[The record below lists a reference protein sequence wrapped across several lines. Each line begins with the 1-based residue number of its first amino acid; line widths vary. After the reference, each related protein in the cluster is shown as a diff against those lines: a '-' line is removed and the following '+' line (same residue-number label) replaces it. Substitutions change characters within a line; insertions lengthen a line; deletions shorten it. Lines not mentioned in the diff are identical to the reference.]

1 MQQFFTNLKS
11 FMEIFYFAII
21 CILFIFAVI
30 DLNVGVSNDAVN
42 FLNSAVGAKA
52 ASLKTIL
59 IVAAIGIF
67 IGASTSNGMMD
78 IARHG
83 MFQPEHFYF
92 RQLMCVFLAVTVT
105 DVVLLDI
112 FNSLGMPT
120 STTVSM
126 VFELLGAS
134 FAISL
139 IKMNS
144 GENLPDVESMGDLL
158 NTSKALE
165 VIAGIFLS
173 VAIAFFFGII
183 VQWIARL
190 IFTYNYKKGLTKK
203 IGIFG
208 GVAVTSIIYFML
220 FKGMKGA
227 SFMTPE
233 IKAFLNENTL
243 MLLGIVFVVSTFLMQ
258 ILHALKVNVFKVII
272 MVGTFALAMAFAGND
287 LVNFIGVTMAALDSF
302 LHFYH
307 EAVPAGI
314 SPDEYMMGFLND
326 SATTSVWFLIGAGAI
341 MVFALCTSKK
351 AHEVLKTSIN
361 LSRQDEGDEM
371 FGSSSMARK
380 LVRAGM
386 GFVNGINNIT
396 PKNIKQWVS
405 NRFNQNEVTIDEGAA
420 FDLVRA
426 SVNLVL
432 AGLLI
437 ALGTSLKLPLSTT
450 YVTFMVG
457 MGTSLADRAWG
468 RETAVF
474 RITGVISVIGGWFLT
489 AGAAFIL
496 AGIVASIMYFG
507 GSVAMVIMAC
517 ISGFI
522 LVRSHLSYNKKSAK
536 DAERDIKMDIVLT
549 SENKDEVWE
558 NLKSHTAETLCHT
571 LDYAADT
578 YEGVITAFANEDV
591 RKLRSALGKIVEE
604 KAWLKQMRR
613 KETLGFR
620 RIDKGLA
627 FEKNT
632 WYYLSSNNAQQILN
646 TLTRITNPMKEH
658 TDNNF
663 RPLSPE
669 YLMEFAPYQKR
680 LIEVFRGISRI
691 ISTGDY
697 TDAEKLS
704 SEGKW
709 LKKEISNLRRLQT
722 HRLQEDAENIKV
734 AFVYLNLIQESHEL
748 LSEVRNV
755 LRGCEKYFIDQKGLS
770 AEEANL

>member
-1 MQQFFTNLKS
+1 
-11 FMEIFYFAII
+11 MEYIYLGII
-21 CILFIFAVI
+21 CFLFILAVI

-92 RQLMCVFLAVTVT
+92 RQVMCIFLAVTVT

-139 IKMNS
+139 IKLNS
-144 GENLPDVESMGDLL
+144 GENMEGVESLADLL
-158 NTSKALE
+158 NTGKALE

-183 VQWIARL
+183 VQWISRL

-227 SFMTPE
+227 SFMTPD

-243 MLLGIVFVVSTFLMQ
+243 LLLGIIFVVSTVLMQ
-258 ILHALKVNVFKVII
+258 FLHAIKVNVFKVII
-272 MVGTFALAMAFAGND
+272 MIGTFALAMAFAGND
-287 LVNFIGVTMAALDSF
+287 LVNFIGVTMAALDSV
-302 LHFYH
+302 LHFFK
-307 EAVPAGI
+307 EGLAAGFT
-314 SPDEYMMGFLND
+314 PDTYKVGFLND
-326 SATTSVWFLIGAGAI
+326 PATTSIWFLIGAGAI

-380 LVRAGM
+380 LVRMGM
-386 GFVNGINNIT
+386 GFINGLNSIT
-396 PKNIKQWVS
+396 PSNIKKWVN
-405 NRFNQNEVTIDEGAA
+405 NRFSQEDVALESGAA

-457 MGTSLADRAWG
+457 MGSSLADRAWG

-496 AGIVASIMYFG
+496 AGLVATINYVTGPIGMLVM
-507 GSVAMVIMAC
+507 VALAIFLL
-517 ISGFI
+517 I
-522 LVRSHLSYNKKSAK
+522 RSHISYKNKATK
-536 DAERDIKMDIVLT
+536 EVRDVNMDIILT
-549 SENKDEVWE
+549 SENPDEVWTS
-558 NLKSHTAETLCHT
+558 LKAHTAETLCHT
-571 LDYAADT
+571 LNYAADT
-578 YEGVITAFANEDV
+578 YEGVIGAFANEDV
-591 RKLRSALGKIVEE
+591 RKLRSSLGKIVEE

-663 RPLSPE
+663 RPLSPQYYE
-669 YLMEFAPYQKR
+669 EFAPYQKR
-680 LIEVFRGISRI
+680 LVEVFRGISRV

-697 TDAEKLS
+697 TDAEKFS
-704 SEGKW
+704 AEGKW

-755 LRGCEKYFIDQKGLS
+755 LRGCEKYFIDQKELS
-770 AEEANL
+770 VEEANL

>member
-1 MQQFFTNLKS
+1 
-11 FMEIFYFAII
+11 MEYFYLGII
-21 CILFIFAVI
+21 CFLFILAVI

-139 IKMNS
+139 IKINS
-144 GENLPDVESMGDLL
+144 GENLEGVENMADLL
-158 NTSKALE
+158 NTGKALE

-173 VAIAFFFGII
+173 VAIAFFFGVI
-183 VQWIARL
+183 VQWISRL

-203 IGIFG
+203 IGVFG

-227 SFMTPE
+227 SFMTPDV
-233 IKAFLNENTL
+233 KAFLNENTL
-243 MLLGIVFVVSTFLMQ
+243 PILGAIFVVSTVLMQ
-258 ILHALKVNVFKVII
+258 FLHAIKVNVFKVII
-272 MVGTFALAMAFAGND
+272 MIGTFALAMAFAGND
-287 LVNFIGVTMAALDSF
+287 LVNFIGVTMAALDSV
-302 LHFYH
+302 LHFFR

-314 SPDEYMMGFLND
+314 SPDEYMMGFLNEP
-326 SATTSVWFLIGAGAI
+326 ATTSIWFLIGAGAI

-371 FGSSSMARK
+371 FGSSSLARK
-380 LVRAGM
+380 MVRMGM
-386 GFVNGINNIT
+386 GFVNNLNNIT
-396 PKNIKQWVS
+396 PANVKNWVS
-405 NRFNQNEVTIDEGAA
+405 GRFNQEEVALDEGAA

-457 MGTSLADRAWG
+457 MGSSLADRAWG

-496 AGIVASIMYFG
+496 AGLVATVNYLAGPVGMFIM
-507 GSVAMVIMAC
+507 VALAIFLL
-517 ISGFI
+517 I
-522 LVRSHLSYNKKSAK
+522 RSHISYKNKATK
-536 DAERDIKMDIVLT
+536 EVRDEKMDIILT
-549 SENKDEVWE
+549 SEDPARVWS
-558 NLKSHTAETLCHT
+558 NLKAHTADTLCHT

-604 KAWLKQMRR
+604 KAWLKKMRR
-613 KETLGFR
+613 QETLGFR

-632 WYYLSSNNAQQILN
+632 WYYLCSNNGQQILN

-663 RPLSPE
+663 RPLSPQYYE
-669 YLMEFAPYQKR
+669 EFAPYQKR
-680 LIEVFRGISRI
+680 LVEVFRGISRV

-704 SEGKW
+704 AEGKW
-709 LKKEISNLRRLQT
+709 LKKEISNLRRVQT

-755 LRGCEKYFIDQKGLS
+755 LRGCEKYFLDQQ
-770 AEEANL
+770 

>member
-1 MQQFFTNLKS
+1 
-11 FMEIFYFAII
+11 MEIFYFAII
-21 CILFIFAVI
+21 CILFVFAVI

-67 IGASTSNGMMD
+67 IGASTSSGMMD

-139 IKMNS
+139 IKINS
-144 GENLPDVESMGDLL
+144 GEALEGVSTMADLL
-158 NTSKALE
+158 NTGKALE

-173 VAIAFFFGII
+173 VAIAFFFGVI
-183 VQWIARL
+183 VQWLARL
-190 IFTYNYKKGLTKK
+190 IFTYNYKKGLTSK

-208 GVAVTSIIYFML
+208 GVAVTSILYFML
-220 FKGMKGA
+220 FKGMKNA
-227 SFMTPE
+227 AFMTPDV
-233 IKAFLNENTL
+233 KAYLNENTL
-243 MLLGIVFVVSTFLMQ
+243 MLLGIIFVVSTLLMQ
-258 ILHALKVNVFKVII
+258 LLHALKVNIFKVII
-272 MVGTFALAMAFAGND
+272 MIGTFALAMAFAGND
-287 LVNFIGVTMAALDSF
+287 LVNFIGVTMAALDSV
-302 LHFYH
+302 LHFAR

-314 SPDEYMMGFLND
+314 SADDYMMGFLNEP
-326 SATTSVWFLIGAGAI
+326 AATSVWFLIGAGAI

-361 LSRQDEGDEM
+361 LSRQDDGDEM
-371 FGSSSMARK
+371 FGSSPVARK

-386 GFVNGINNIT
+386 GFITSINKIS
-396 PKNIKQWVS
+396 PKSVKLWVAK
-405 NRFNQNEVTIDEGAA
+405 RFNQEEVSLDEGAA

-457 MGTSLADRAWG
+457 MGSSLADHAWG
-468 RETAVF
+468 RESAVF

-507 GSVAMVIMAC
+507 GPVAMVVMAGLALFLL
-517 ISGFI
+517 I
-522 LVRSHLSYNKKSAK
+522 RSHISYKNKKSE
-536 DAERDIKMDIVLT
+536 DVRDEKMAVVLN
-549 SENKDEVWE
+549 SEDPQEVWAA
-558 NLKSHTAETLCHT
+558 LSSHSADTLCHS

-578 YEGVITAFANEDV
+578 YDYVINAFAKEDV
-591 RKLRSALGKIVEE
+591 RKLRTALARIVEE
-604 KAWLKQMRR
+604 KAWLKKQRR
-613 KETLGFR
+613 QETLGFR

-627 FEKNT
+627 IEKNT

-663 RPLSPE
+663 RPLPVQ
-669 YLMEFAPYQKR
+669 YLEEFAPYRTR
-680 LIEVFRGISRI
+680 LIEVFRSISEI
-691 ISTGDY
+691 IRTGDFSE
-697 TDAEKLS
+697 AERVS
-704 SEGKW
+704 AEGKW
-709 LKKEISNLRRLQT
+709 LKKEISNLRRVQT
-722 HRLQEDAENIKV
+722 HRLQQEDADKIKV

-755 LRGCEKYFIDQKGLS
+755 LRGCEKYFIDQVD
-770 AEEANL
+770 EEGGEAKL

>member
-1 MQQFFTNLKS
+1 
-11 FMEIFYFAII
+11 MEYFYVGII
-21 CILFIFAVI
+21 CFLFILAII

-52 ASLKTIL
+52 ASLKVIL

-134 FAISL
+134 FALAI
-139 IKMNS
+139 IKVSS
-144 GENLPDVESMGDLL
+144 GENLPGVESVGDLL

-243 MLLGIVFVVSTFLMQ
+243 MLLGIIFVVSTVLMQ
-258 ILHALKVNVFKVII
+258 LLHALKVNIFKVII
-272 MVGTFALAMAFAGND
+272 MIGTFALAMAFAGND
-287 LVNFIGVTMAALDSF
+287 LVNFIGVTMAALDSV
-302 LHFYH
+302 LHFFR

-314 SPDEYMMGFLND
+314 SPDEYMMGFLNEP
-326 SATTSVWFLIGAGAI
+326 ATTSVWFLIGAGAI
-341 MVFALCTSKK
+341 MVFSLCTSKK

-371 FGSSSMARK
+371 FGSSSLARK
-380 LVRAGM
+380 LVRMGM
-386 GFVNGINNIT
+386 GFVNGLNNIT
-396 PKNIKQWVS
+396 PANVKKWV
-405 NRFNQNEVTIDEGAA
+405 NGRFNQSEVTIDEGAA

-457 MGTSLADRAWG
+457 MGSSLADRAWG
-468 RETAVF
+468 RESAVF

-496 AGIVASIMYFG
+496 AGLVASVNYLAGPVGMFVM
-507 GSVAMVIMAC
+507 VALAIFLL
-517 ISGFI
+517 I
-522 LVRSHLSYNKKSAK
+522 RSHMSYKNKKN
-536 DAERDIKMDIVLT
+536 EEVRDEKMDIILT
-549 SENKDEVWE
+549 SEDPGRVWN
-558 NLKSHTAETLCHT
+558 NLKAHTAETLCHT
-571 LDYAADT
+571 LDFAADT
-578 YEGVITAFANEDV
+578 YESVISAFANEDV
-591 RKLRSALGKIVEE
+591 RKLRTALGKIVEE
-604 KAWLKQMRR
+604 KALLKKMRR
-613 KETLGFR
+613 QETLGFR

-632 WYYLSSNNAQQILN
+632 WYYLSSNNGQQILN

-663 RPLSPE
+663 RPLSPQ
-669 YLMEFAPYQKR
+669 YYDEFAPYQKR
-680 LIEVFRGISRI
+680 LIEVFRGISRVI
-691 ISTGDY
+691 RTGDY

-704 SEGKW
+704 AEGKW
-709 LKKEISNLRRLQT
+709 LKKEISNLRRVQT

-755 LRGCEKYFIDQKGLS
+755 LRGCEKYFN
-770 AEEANL
+770 E

>member
-1 MQQFFTNLKS
+1 
-11 FMEIFYFAII
+11 MEIFYFAII
-21 CILFIFAVI
+21 CVLFIFAVI

-59 IVAAIGIF
+59 LRAAIGIF

-126 VFELLGAS
+126 VFELFGAS

-139 IKMNS
+139 IKLGSHEGLEGVNT
-144 GENLPDVESMGDLL
+144 LADLL
-158 NTSKALE
+158 NTGKALE

-173 VAIAFFFGII
+173 VAIAFFFGVI
-183 VQWIARL
+183 VQWISRL
-190 IFTYNYKKGLTKK
+190 IFTYNYKKGLTAK
-203 IGIFG
+203 IGVFG

-227 SFMTPE
+227 AFMTPD
-233 IKAFLNENTL
+233 IKAYLNEHTM
-243 MLLGIVFVVSTFLMQ
+243 MLLGIIFVVSTVLMQ
-258 ILHALKVNVFKVII
+258 LLHALKVNVFKVII
-272 MVGTFALAMAFAGND
+272 LVGTFALAMAFAGND
-287 LVNFIGVTMAALDSF
+287 LVNFIGVTMAALDSV
-302 LHFYH
+302 LHFAR

-314 SPDEYMMGFLND
+314 SADEYAMGFLNEP
-326 SATTSVWFLIGAGAI
+326 AQTSVWFLIGAGAI
-341 MVFALCTSKK
+341 MVYALCTSKK

-361 LSRQDEGDEM
+361 LSRRDEGDEM

-380 LVRAGM
+380 LVRMGM
-386 GFVNGINNIT
+386 GFVNGINKIS
-396 PKNIKQWVS
+396 PRSVKRWVAK
-405 NRFNQNEVTIDEGAA
+405 RFDQEHVTLDDGAA

-457 MGTSLADRAWG
+457 MGSSLADQAWG
-468 RETAVF
+468 RESAVF

-496 AGIVASIMYFG
+496 AGIVASVMYFG
-507 GSVAMVIMAC
+507 GPVAMVIMAALALFLL
-517 ISGFI
+517 I
-522 LVRSHLSYNKKSAK
+522 RSHITYKNKKS
-536 DAERDIKMDIVLT
+536 EEVRDVKLDVVLN
-549 SENKDEVWE
+549 SEDPQEVWAA
-558 NLKSHTAETLCHT
+558 LSSHTADTLCHT

-578 YEGVITAFANEDV
+578 YEGVIRAFAREDV
-591 RKLRSALGKIVEE
+591 RKLRTALDKIVEE
-604 KAWLKQMRR
+604 KAWLKKMRR
-613 KETLGFR
+613 HETLGFR

-663 RPLSPE
+663 RPLSPQ
-669 YLMEFAPYQKR
+669 YLEEFAPYQKR
-680 LIEVFRGISRI
+680 LVAVFRGISEVIR
-691 ISTGDY
+691 TGDFSE
-697 TDAEKLS
+697 AEKLS
-704 SEGKW
+704 AEGKW
-709 LKKEISNLRRLQT
+709 LKKEISNLRRVQT

-755 LRGCEKYFIDQKGLS
+755 LRGCDKFF
-770 AEEANL
+770 AEHVPYAVDEADVEA

>member
-1 MQQFFTNLKS
+1 
-11 FMEIFYFAII
+11 MEIFYFAII
-21 CILFIFAVI
+21 CVLFIFAII

-92 RQLMCVFLAVTVT
+92 RQVMCIFLAVTVT

-139 IKMNS
+139 IKLNS
-144 GENLPDVESMGDLL
+144 GENMEGVESMADLL
-158 NTSKALE
+158 NTGKALE

-183 VQWIARL
+183 VQWISRL

-243 MLLGIVFVVSTFLMQ
+243 MLLGIIFVVSTVLMQ
-258 ILHALKVNVFKVII
+258 FLHAIKVNVFKVII

-287 LVNFIGVTMAALDSF
+287 LVNFIGVTMAALDSV
-302 LHFYH
+302 LHFFK
-307 EAVPAGI
+307 EGLAAGFT
-314 SPDEYMMGFLND
+314 PDTYKMGFLND
-326 SATTSVWFLIGAGAI
+326 PATTSIWFLIGAGAI

-371 FGSSSMARK
+371 FGSSSLARK
-380 LVRAGM
+380 LVRMGM
-386 GFVNGINNIT
+386 GFVNGLNNIT
-396 PKNIKQWVS
+396 PSNVKKWV
-405 NRFNQNEVTIDEGAA
+405 NGRFNQSEVTIDEGAA

-457 MGTSLADRAWG
+457 MGSSLADRAWG

-496 AGIVASIMYFG
+496 AGLVATINYVTGPIGMLVM
-507 GSVAMVIMAC
+507 VALAIFLL
-517 ISGFI
+517 I
-522 LVRSHLSYNKKSAK
+522 RSHISYKNKATK
-536 DAERDIKMDIVLT
+536 EVRDEKMDIILT
-549 SENKDEVWE
+549 SEDPGRVWN
-558 NLKSHTAETLCHT
+558 NLKAHTAETLCHT

-578 YEGVITAFANEDV
+578 YEGVISAFANEDV

-663 RPLSPE
+663 RPLSPQ
-669 YLMEFAPYQKR
+669 YYDEFAPYQKR
-680 LIEVFRGISRI
+680 LIEVFRGISRVI
-691 ISTGDY
+691 RTGNY

-704 SEGKW
+704 AEGKW
-709 LKKEISNLRRLQT
+709 LKKEISNLRRVQT

-755 LRGCEKYFIDQKGLS
+755 LRGCEKYFIDQKELS
-770 AEEANL
+770 VEEANL

>member
-1 MQQFFTNLKS
+1 
-11 FMEIFYFAII
+11 MEYFYLGII
-21 CILFIFAVI
+21 CFLFILAVI

-134 FAISL
+134 FALAI
-139 IKMNS
+139 IKVSS
-144 GENLPDVESMGDLL
+144 GENLPGVESVGDLL

-243 MLLGIVFVVSTFLMQ
+243 MLLGIIFVVSTVLMQ
-258 ILHALKVNVFKVII
+258 LLHALKVNIFKVII
-272 MVGTFALAMAFAGND
+272 MIGTFALAMAFAGND
-287 LVNFIGVTMAALDSF
+287 LVNFIGVTMAALDSV
-302 LHFYH
+302 LHFFR

-314 SPDEYMMGFLND
+314 SPDEYMMGFLNEP
-326 SATTSVWFLIGAGAI
+326 ATTSVWFLIGAGAI

-371 FGSSSMARK
+371 FGSSSLARK
-380 LVRAGM
+380 LVRMGM
-386 GFVNGINNIT
+386 GFVNGLNNIT
-396 PKNIKQWVS
+396 PANVKKWV
-405 NRFNQNEVTIDEGAA
+405 NGRFNQSEVTIDEGAA

-457 MGTSLADRAWG
+457 MGSSLADRAWG
-468 RETAVF
+468 RESAVF

-496 AGIVASIMYFG
+496 AGLVASVNYLAGPVGMFVM
-507 GSVAMVIMAC
+507 VALAIFLL
-517 ISGFI
+517 I
-522 LVRSHLSYNKKSAK
+522 RSHMSYKNKKN
-536 DAERDIKMDIVLT
+536 EEVRDEKMDIILT
-549 SENKDEVWE
+549 SEDPGRVWN
-558 NLKSHTAETLCHT
+558 NLKAHTAETLCHT
-571 LDYAADT
+571 LDFAADT
-578 YEGVITAFANEDV
+578 YESVISAFANEDV
-591 RKLRSALGKIVEE
+591 RKLRTALGKIVEE
-604 KAWLKQMRR
+604 KALLKKMRR
-613 KETLGFR
+613 QETLGFR

-632 WYYLSSNNAQQILN
+632 WYYLSSNNGQQILN

-663 RPLSPE
+663 RPLSPQ
-669 YLMEFAPYQKR
+669 YYDEFAPYQKR
-680 LIEVFRGISRI
+680 LIEVFRGISRVI
-691 ISTGDY
+691 RTGDY

-704 SEGKW
+704 AEGKW
-709 LKKEISNLRRLQT
+709 LKKEISNLRRVQT

-755 LRGCEKYFIDQKGLS
+755 LRGCEKYFNDQQ
-770 AEEANL
+770 

>member
-1 MQQFFTNLKS
+1 
-11 FMEIFYFAII
+11 MEYFYFAII
-21 CILFIFAVI
+21 CVLFIFAII

-59 IVAAIGIF
+59 FIAAIGIF
-67 IGASTSNGMMD
+67 IGASTSSGMMD

-139 IKMNS
+139 IKINS
-144 GENLPDVESMGDLL
+144 GEALEGVSSMGDLL
-158 NTSKALE
+158 NTGKALE

-173 VAIAFFFGII
+173 VAIAFFFGIV
-183 VQWIARL
+183 VQWISRL

-203 IGIFG
+203 IGVFG
-208 GVAVTSIIYFML
+208 GVAVTSILYFML
-220 FKGMKGA
+220 FKGMKNA
-227 SFMTPE
+227 AFMTPDV
-233 IKAFLNENTL
+233 KAYLNENTL
-243 MLLGIVFVVSTFLMQ
+243 MLLGVIFVVSTILMQ
-258 ILHALKVNVFKVII
+258 FLHALKVNVFKVII
-272 MVGTFALAMAFAGND
+272 LIGTFALAMAFAGND
-287 LVNFIGVTMAALDSF
+287 LVNFIGVTMAALDSVI
-302 LHFYH
+302 HFA
-307 EAVPAGI
+307 EVAVPAGI
-314 SPDEYMMGFLND
+314 SADEYMMGFLNEP
-326 SATTSVWFLIGAGAI
+326 AQTSIWFLIGAGAI
-341 MVFALCTSKK
+341 MVYALCTSKK
-351 AHEVLKTSIN
+351 AHEVLNTSIN

-386 GFVNGINNIT
+386 GFITSINKIS
-396 PKNIKQWVS
+396 PKNLKRWVAK
-405 NRFNQNEVTIDEGAA
+405 RFNQEEATLDDGAA

-457 MGTSLADRAWG
+457 MGSSLADHAWG
-468 RETAVF
+468 RESAVF

-496 AGIVASIMYFG
+496 AGIVSSIMYFG
-507 GSVAMVIMAC
+507 GPVAMVIMAGLALFLL
-517 ISGFI
+517 I
-522 LVRSHLSYNKKSAK
+522 RSHISYKNKKNE
-536 DAERDIKMDIVLT
+536 DVRDVKLDIVLNSQDT
-549 SENKDEVWE
+549 DEVWTA
-558 NLKSHTAETLCHT
+558 LSGHTADTLCHT

-578 YEGVITAFANEDV
+578 YDGVIRAFAREDV
-591 RKLRSALGKIVEE
+591 RKLRTALTKIVEE
-604 KAWLKQMRR
+604 KAWLKKMRR
-613 KETLGFR
+613 HETLGFR

-663 RPLSPE
+663 RPLSPQ
-669 YLMEFAPYQKR
+669 YLEEFAPYQKR
-680 LIEVFRGISRI
+680 LVAVFRGISEVIR
-691 ISTGDY
+691 TGDFSE
-697 TDAEKLS
+697 AEKLS
-704 SEGKW
+704 AEGKW
-709 LKKEISNLRRLQT
+709 LKKEISNLRRVQT
-722 HRLQEDAENIKV
+722 HRLQEDADNIKV

-755 LRGCEKYFIDQKGLS
+755 LRGCEKFFIDQID
-770 AEEANL
+770 

>member
-1 MQQFFTNLKS
+1 
-11 FMEIFYFAII
+11 MEIFYFAII
-21 CILFIFAVI
+21 CVLFIFAVI

-59 IVAAIGIF
+59 IIAAIGIF

-139 IKMNS
+139 IKLGS
-144 GENLPDVESMGDLL
+144 GEGLEGVTSLADLL
-158 NTSKALE
+158 NTGKALE

-183 VQWIARL
+183 VQWISRL
-190 IFTYNYKKGLTKK
+190 VFTYNYKKNLTAK

-208 GVAVTSIIYFML
+208 GVAVTSILYFML

-227 SFMTPE
+227 AFMTPE
-233 IKAFLNENTL
+233 VKAYLNENTL
-243 MLLGIVFVVSTFLMQ
+243 MLLGIVFVVSTVLMQ
-258 ILHALKVNVFKVII
+258 FLHALKVNVFKVII
-272 MVGTFALAMAFAGND
+272 MIGTFALAMAFAGND
-287 LVNFIGVTMAALDSF
+287 LVNFIGVTMAALDSV
-302 LHFYH
+302 LHFAR

-314 SPDEYMMGFLND
+314 SADEYMMGFLNEP
-326 SATTSVWFLIGAGAI
+326 AQTSVWFLIGAGAI
-341 MVFALCTSKK
+341 MVYALCTSKK

-386 GFVNGINNIT
+386 GFINGVNKIS
-396 PKNIKQWVS
+396 PKNVKRWVAK
-405 NRFNQNEVTIDEGAA
+405 RFDQEHATLDDGAA

-457 MGTSLADRAWG
+457 MGSSLADKAWG
-468 RETAVF
+468 RESAVF

-507 GSVAMVIMAC
+507 GPVAMVIMAALALFLL
-517 ISGFI
+517 I
-522 LVRSHLSYNKKSAK
+522 RSHLAYKNKKN
-536 DAERDIKMDIVLT
+536 EEVRDVKMDIVLNSEDT
-549 SENKDEVWE
+549 SEVWTA
-558 NLKSHTAETLCHT
+558 LSGHTAETLCHA

-578 YEGVITAFANEDV
+578 YDGVIRAFAREDV
-591 RKLRSALGKIVEE
+591 RKLRTALDKIVEE
-604 KAWLKQMRR
+604 KAWLKKQRR
-613 KETLGFR
+613 HETLGFR

-663 RPLSPE
+663 RPLSPQ
-669 YLMEFAPYQKR
+669 YLEEFAPYQKR
-680 LIEVFRGISRI
+680 LIDVFRGISEVIR
-691 ISTGDY
+691 TGDF
-697 TDAEKLS
+697 TNAEQLS
-704 SEGKW
+704 AEGKW
-709 LKKEISNLRRLQT
+709 LKKEISNLRRVQT

-755 LRGCEKYFIDQKGLS
+755 LRGCEKFFIDQTES
-770 AEEANL
+770 TVEAKL

>member
-1 MQQFFTNLKS
+1 
-11 FMEIFYFAII
+11 MEIFYFGII
-21 CILFIFAVI
+21 CFLFILAVI

-52 ASLKTIL
+52 ASIKVIMTI
-59 IVAAIGIF
+59 AAIGIF

-92 RQLMCVFLAVTVT
+92 RQVMCIFLAVTAS

-139 IKMNS
+139 IKLNS
-144 GENLPDVESMGDLL
+144 SEVIEGVTGLGDLL

-190 IFTYNYKKGLTKK
+190 IFTYSYKKGLTAK
-203 IGIFG
+203 IGVFG
-208 GVAVTSIIYFML
+208 GVAVTAILYFML

-227 SFMTPE
+227 SFMTPD
-233 IKAFLNENTL
+233 IKAFLNENTGML
-243 MLLGIVFVVSTFLMQ
+243 LLGIFVVSTVLMQ
-258 ILHALKVNVFKVII
+258 FLHAIKVNVFKVII
-272 MVGTFALAMAFAGND
+272 LIGTFALAMAFAGND

-302 LHFYH
+302 LHFFR
-307 EAVPAGI
+307 EGMAQGFT
-314 SPDEYMMGFLND
+314 PDTYVMGFLNEP
-326 SATTSVWFLIGAGAI
+326 STTSIWFLIGAGAI
-341 MVFALCTSKK
+341 MIFALVTSKK
-351 AHEVLKTSIN
+351 AHQVLKTSIN

-386 GFVNGINNIT
+386 NFVNGINNCT
-396 PKNIKQWVS
+396 PRKVKLWVR
-405 NRFNQNEVTIDEGAA
+405 NRFNQEEATLDDGAA

-457 MGTSLADRAWG
+457 MGSSLADRAWG
-468 RETAVF
+468 RESAVF

-496 AGIVASIMYFG
+496 AGLVATLNYTLSPFG
-507 GSVAMVIMAC
+507 FPVGMLITVILA
-517 ISGFI
+517 ITLLI
-522 LVRSHLSYNKKSAK
+522 RSHIAYNKKSS
-536 DAERDIKMDIVLT
+536 EEVRDVKMDAVLN
-549 SENKDEVWE
+549 SDDKDVVWE
-558 NLKSHTAETLCHT
+558 NLSGHAAETLCHT
-571 LDYAADT
+571 LDYAAQT
-578 YEGVITAFANEDV
+578 YEGVITAFAKEDV

-604 KAWLKQMRR
+604 KAWLKKMRR
-613 KETLGFR
+613 QETLGFR

-663 RPLSPE
+663 HPLSPQ
-669 YLMEFAPYQKR
+669 YLEEFAPYQKR
-680 LIEVFRGISRI
+680 LVAVFQGISEVIR
-691 ISTGDY
+691 TGDF
-697 TDAEKLS
+697 TNAEKLS

-709 LKKEISNLRRLQT
+709 LKKEISNLRRVQT

-755 LRGCEKYFIDQKGLS
+755 LRGCEKFFIDQTDCTLP
-770 AEEANL
+770 EAHL

>member
-1 MQQFFTNLKS
+1 
-11 FMEIFYFAII
+11 MEIFYFGII
-21 CILFIFAVI
+21 CFLFILAVI

-52 ASLKTIL
+52 ASLKVIMA
-59 IVAAIGIF
+59 VAAVGIF

-92 RQLMCVFLAVTVT
+92 RQLMCIFLAVTAS

-139 IKMNS
+139 IKINS
-144 GENLPDVESMGDLL
+144 GENLPGVETLGDLL

-183 VQWIARL
+183 VQWISRL
-190 IFTYNYKKGLTKK
+190 IFTYNYKKGLNKK

-233 IKAFLNENTL
+233 IKEFLNENTGML
-243 MLLGIVFVVSTFLMQ
+243 LLGIFVVSTILMQ
-258 ILHALKVNVFKVII
+258 FLHAIKVNVFKVII
-272 MVGTFALAMAFAGND
+272 MIGTFALAMAFAGND

-302 LHFYH
+302 LHYFR
-307 EAVPAGI
+307 EGIAAGFT
-314 SPDEYMMGFLND
+314 PDTYSMGFLND
-326 SATTSVWFLIGAGAI
+326 PATTSIWFLIGAGAI
-341 MVFALCTSKK
+341 MIFALVTSKK

-386 GFVNGINNIT
+386 GFVNGLNSIT
-396 PKNIKQWVS
+396 PRKIKVWVNS
-405 NRFNQNEVTIDEGAA
+405 RFNQEEVALDEGAA

-457 MGTSLADRAWG
+457 MGSSLADRAWG
-468 RETAVF
+468 RESAVF

-496 AGIVASIMYFG
+496 AGLVATLNYLVCPFG
-507 GSVAMVIMAC
+507 FPVGMLITVVLA
-517 ISGFI
+517 GFL
-522 LVRSHLSYNKKSAK
+522 LVRSHLAYKKKSS
-536 DAERDIKMDIVLT
+536 EEVRDVKMDIILN
-549 SENKDEVWE
+549 SENPKEVWE
-558 NLKSHTAETLCHT
+558 NLKGHAAETLCHT
-571 LDYAADT
+571 LDYAAET
-578 YEGVITAFANEDV
+578 YEGVIRAFAKEDV

-604 KAWLKQMRR
+604 KAWLKKMRR
-613 KETLGFR
+613 QETLGFR

-632 WYYLSSNNAQQILN
+632 WYYLSSNNGQQILN

-663 RPLSPE
+663 RPLSPQ
-669 YLMEFAPYQKR
+669 YLEEFAPYQQR
-680 LIEVFRGISRI
+680 LVAVFRGISEVIR
-691 ISTGDY
+691 TGDY
-697 TDAEKLS
+697 TEAEKLS
-704 SEGKW
+704 AEGKW
-709 LKKEISNLRRLQT
+709 LKKEMSNLRRVQT
-722 HRLQEDAENIKV
+722 HRLQEDADNIKV

-755 LRGCEKYFIDQKGLS
+755 LRGCEKFFLDQQIAAVENS
-770 AEEANL
+770 

>member
-1 MQQFFTNLKS
+1 
-11 FMEIFYFAII
+11 MEYFYFAII
-21 CILFIFAVI
+21 CVLFIFAII

-52 ASLKTIL
+52 ASLKMIL
-59 IVAAIGIF
+59 FIAAIGIF
-67 IGASTSNGMMD
+67 IGASTSSGMMD

-139 IKMNS
+139 IKINS
-144 GENLPDVESMGDLL
+144 GESLEGVSTLGDLL
-158 NTSKALE
+158 NTGKALE

-183 VQWIARL
+183 VQWLARL

-203 IGIFG
+203 IGLFG
-208 GVAVTSIIYFML
+208 GVAVTSILYFML
-220 FKGMKGA
+220 FKGMKNA
-227 SFMTPE
+227 AFMTPD
-233 IKAFLNENTL
+233 IKAYLNENTL
-243 MLLGIVFVVSTFLMQ
+243 MLLGIIFVVSTVLMQ
-258 ILHALKVNVFKVII
+258 FLHALKVNIFKVII
-272 MVGTFALAMAFAGND
+272 LIGTFALAMAFAGND
-287 LVNFIGVTMAALDSF
+287 LVNFIGVTMAALDSVI
-302 LHFYH
+302 HFA
-307 EAVPAGI
+307 EVAVPAGL
-314 SPDEYMMGFLND
+314 SADEYMMGFLNEP
-326 SATTSVWFLIGAGAI
+326 AQTSVWFLIGAGAI

-386 GFVNGINNIT
+386 GFITSINKIT
-396 PKNIKQWVS
+396 PKNVKRWVAK
-405 NRFNQNEVTIDEGAA
+405 RFDQEHATLDEGAA

-457 MGTSLADRAWG
+457 MGTSLADHAWG
-468 RETAVF
+468 RESAVF

-496 AGIVASIMYFG
+496 AGIVSSIMYFG
-507 GSVAMVIMAC
+507 GPVAMVVMAGLALFLL
-517 ISGFI
+517 I
-522 LVRSHLSYNKKSAK
+522 RSHISYNSKKS
-536 DAERDIKMDIVLT
+536 DEVRDVKLDIVLN
-549 SENKDEVWE
+549 SQDANEVWAA
-558 NLKSHTAETLCHT
+558 LSGHTAETLCHT

-578 YEGVITAFANEDV
+578 YEGVIRAFAREDV
-591 RKLRSALGKIVEE
+591 RKLRTALAKIVEE
-604 KAWLKQMRR
+604 KAWLKKMRR
-613 KETLGFR
+613 HETLGFR

-663 RPLSPE
+663 RPLSPQ
-669 YLMEFAPYQKR
+669 YLEEFAPYQKR
-680 LIEVFRGISRI
+680 LVAVFRGISEVIR
-691 ISTGDY
+691 TGDFSE
-697 TDAEKLS
+697 AEKLS
-704 SEGKW
+704 AEGKW
-709 LKKEISNLRRLQT
+709 LKKEISNLRRVQT
-722 HRLQEDAENIKV
+722 HRLQEDADNIKV

-755 LRGCEKYFIDQKGLS
+755 LRGCEKFFGENVPYTVD
-770 AEEANL
+770 EAGVEA

>member
-1 MQQFFTNLKS
+1 
-11 FMEIFYFAII
+11 MEIFYFAII
-21 CILFIFAVI
+21 CVLFIFAII

-59 IVAAIGIF
+59 IIAAIGIF

-139 IKMNS
+139 IKLGS
-144 GENLPDVESMGDLL
+144 HEGLEGVSSLADLL
-158 NTSKALE
+158 NTGKALE

-183 VQWIARL
+183 VQWISRL
-190 IFTYNYKKGLTKK
+190 IFTYNYKKGLTAK
-203 IGIFG
+203 IGVFG

-233 IKAFLNENTL
+233 VKAYLNENTL
-243 MLLGIVFVVSTFLMQ
+243 MLLGIVFAVSTVLMQ
-258 ILHALKVNVFKVII
+258 LLHALKVNVFKVII
-272 MVGTFALAMAFAGND
+272 LVGTFALAMAFAGND
-287 LVNFIGVTMAALDSF
+287 LVNFIGVTMAALDSV
-302 LHFYH
+302 LHFAR

-314 SPDEYMMGFLND
+314 SADEYMMGFLNEP
-326 SATTSVWFLIGAGAI
+326 AQTSVWFLIGAGAI

-386 GFVNGINNIT
+386 GFINGINKIS
-396 PKNIKQWVS
+396 PKSVKRWVAK
-405 NRFNQNEVTIDEGAA
+405 RFDQEHVTLDEGAA

-457 MGTSLADRAWG
+457 MGSSLADQAWG
-468 RETAVF
+468 RESAVF

-507 GSVAMVIMAC
+507 GPVAMVIMASLALFLL
-517 ISGFI
+517 I
-522 LVRSHLSYNKKSAK
+522 RSHISYKNKKS
-536 DAERDIKMDIVLT
+536 EEVRDVKMDVVLN
-549 SENKDEVWE
+549 SEDPQEVWAA
-558 NLKSHTAETLCHT
+558 LSGHTAETLCHT
-571 LDYAADT
+571 LDYAAET
-578 YEGVITAFANEDV
+578 YEGVISAFAREDV
-591 RKLRSALGKIVEE
+591 RKLRTALDKIVEE
-604 KAWLKQMRR
+604 KAWLKKQRR
-613 KETLGFR
+613 HETLGFR

-663 RPLSPE
+663 RPLSPQ
-669 YLMEFAPYQKR
+669 YLEEFAPYQQR
-680 LIEVFRGISRI
+680 LISVFRGISEVIR
-691 ISTGDY
+691 TGDF
-697 TDAEKLS
+697 TEAEKLS
-704 SEGKW
+704 AEGKW
-709 LKKEISNLRRLQT
+709 LKKEISNLRRVQT

-755 LRGCEKYFIDQKGLS
+755 LRGCEKFFIDQTESIVDAKL
-770 AEEANL
+770 

>member
-1 MQQFFTNLKS
+1 
-11 FMEIFYFAII
+11 MEIFYFAII

-59 IVAAIGIF
+59 IVAALGIF

-83 MFQPEHFYF
+83 MFQPEHFNF

-134 FAISL
+134 FVISL
-139 IKMNS
+139 VKLSTEDMP
-144 GENLPDVESMGDLL
+144 GVETMADLL
-158 NTSKALE
+158 NTGKALE

-173 VAIAFFFGII
+173 VAIAFFFGIV

-190 IFTYNYKKGLTKK
+190 IFTYNYKKGLTSK

-208 GVAVTSIIYFML
+208 GVAITSILYFMV

-227 SFMTPE
+227 SFMTPDV
-233 IKAFLNENTL
+233 KAFLNENTW
-243 MLLGIVFVVSTFLMQ
+243 MLVGIIFVVSTVLMQ
-258 ILHALKVNVFKVII
+258 FLHAIKVNVFKVVI
-272 MVGTFALAMAFAGND
+272 MVGTFALALAFAGND

-302 LHFYH
+302 LHFRD
-307 EAVPAGI
+307 ALGTGAT
-314 SPDEYMMGFLND
+314 PDTFMMGFLND
-326 SATTSVWFLIGAGAI
+326 SATTSVWFLVGAGAV
-341 MVFALCTSKK
+341 MVWALCTSKK

-386 GFVNGINNIT
+386 GFINGINNIS
-396 PKNIKQWVS
+396 PSSVKKWVNS
-405 NRFNQNEVTIDEGAA
+405 RFNQDEVTIDEGAA

-457 MGTSLADRAWG
+457 MGSSLADRAWG

-496 AGIVASIMYFG
+496 AGIVAAIMYFG
-507 GSVAMVIMAC
+507 GSVAMIIMTC
-517 ISGFI
+517 ISAFL
-522 LVRSHLSYNKKSAK
+522 LVRSHLSYNKKAAK
-536 DAERDIKMDIVLT
+536 DAERDVKMDVVLT

-558 NLKSHTAETLCHT
+558 NLKAHTAETLCHT
-571 LDYAADT
+571 IDYAADT
-578 YEGVITAFANEDV
+578 YEGVITAFAKEDV

-669 YLMEFAPYQKR
+669 YLAEFAPYQKR
-680 LIEVFRGISRI
+680 LIDVFRGISRVI
-691 ISTGDY
+691 RTGDY

-722 HRLQEDAENIKV
+722 HRLQEDADNIKV

-755 LRGCEKYFIDQKGLS
+755 LRGCEKYFIDQKELS
-770 AEEANL
+770 VEEASL

>member
-1 MQQFFTNLKS
+1 
-11 FMEIFYFAII
+11 MEIFYFAII
-21 CILFIFAVI
+21 CVLFIFAVI

-59 IVAAIGIF
+59 IVAAVGIF

-139 IKMNS
+139 IKINS
-144 GENLPDVESMGDLL
+144 DEGLAGVSGLADLL
-158 NTSKALE
+158 NTGKALE

-183 VQWIARL
+183 VQWISRL
-190 IFTYNYKKGLTKK
+190 IFTYDYKKGLGKK
-203 IGIFG
+203 IGLFG

-227 SFMTPE
+227 AFMTPDV
-233 IKAFLNENTL
+233 KAYLNENTL
-243 MLLGIVFVVSTFLMQ
+243 MLLGIIFVVSTVLMQ
-258 ILHALKVNVFKVII
+258 FLHALKVNVFKVII
-272 MVGTFALAMAFAGND
+272 MIGTFALAMAFAGND
-287 LVNFIGVTMAALDSF
+287 LVNFIGVTMAALDSV
-302 LHFYH
+302 LHFAR

-314 SPDEYMMGFLND
+314 SADDYMMGFLNEP
-326 SATTSVWFLIGAGAI
+326 AQTSVWFLIGAGAV
-341 MVFALCTSKK
+341 MVYALCTSKK

-386 GFVNGINNIT
+386 GFINGVNKIS
-396 PKNIKQWVS
+396 PKSVKRWVAK
-405 NRFNQNEVTIDEGAA
+405 RFDQEHTTLDEGAA

-457 MGTSLADRAWG
+457 MGTSLADQAWG
-468 RETAVF
+468 RESAVF

-507 GSVAMVIMAC
+507 GPVAMVVMAALALFLL
-517 ISGFI
+517 I
-522 LVRSHLSYNKKSAK
+522 RSHISYKNKKS
-536 DAERDIKMDIVLT
+536 EEVRDVKMDVVLNAT
-549 SENKDEVWE
+549 DSKEVWE
-558 NLKSHTAETLCHT
+558 ALSNHTADTLCHA

-578 YEGVITAFANEDV
+578 YDGVIRAFAREDV
-591 RKLRSALGKIVEE
+591 RKLRTALDKIVEE
-604 KAWLKQMRR
+604 KAWLKKQRR
-613 KETLGFR
+613 HETLGFR

-663 RPLSPE
+663 RPLSPQ
-669 YLMEFAPYQKR
+669 YLEEFAPYQQR
-680 LIEVFRGISRI
+680 LVEVFRGISEVIR
-691 ISTGDY
+691 TGDF
-697 TDAEKLS
+697 TNAEKLS
-704 SEGKW
+704 AEGKW
-709 LKKEISNLRRLQT
+709 LKKEISNLRRVQT

-755 LRGCEKYFIDQKGLS
+755 LRGCEKFFIDQTGDLATEPKL
-770 AEEANL
+770 

>member
-1 MQQFFTNLKS
+1 
-11 FMEIFYFAII
+11 MEIFYFAII
-21 CILFIFAVI
+21 CVLFIFAVI

-139 IKMNS
+139 IKIGS
-144 GENLPDVESMGDLL
+144 HEGLEGVSSLADLL
-158 NTSKALE
+158 NTGKALE

-183 VQWIARL
+183 VQWISRL
-190 IFTYNYKKGLTKK
+190 IFTYNYKKGLTAK
-203 IGIFG
+203 IGVFG

-227 SFMTPE
+227 SFMTPD
-233 IKAFLNENTL
+233 IKAYLNENTL
-243 MLLGIVFVVSTFLMQ
+243 MLLGIVFVVSTVLMQ
-258 ILHALKVNVFKVII
+258 LLHALKVNVFKVII
-272 MVGTFALAMAFAGND
+272 MIGTFALAMAFAGND
-287 LVNFIGVTMAALDSF
+287 LVNFIGVTMAALDSV
-302 LHFYH
+302 LHFAR

-314 SPDEYMMGFLND
+314 SADEYMMGFLNEP
-326 SATTSVWFLIGAGAI
+326 AQTSVWFLIGAGAI
-341 MVFALCTSKK
+341 MVYALCTSKK

-386 GFVNGINNIT
+386 GFITGVNKIS
-396 PKNIKQWVS
+396 PKSVKRWVAK
-405 NRFNQNEVTIDEGAA
+405 RFDQEHATLDEGAA

-457 MGTSLADRAWG
+457 MGSSLADKAWG
-468 RETAVF
+468 RESAVF

-496 AGIVASIMYFG
+496 AGIVASVMYFG
-507 GSVAMVIMAC
+507 GPIAMVIMAALALFLL
-517 ISGFI
+517 I
-522 LVRSHLSYNKKSAK
+522 RSHISYKNKKS
-536 DAERDIKMDIVLT
+536 EEVRDVKMDIVLN
-549 SENKDEVWE
+549 SDSPKEVWAA
-558 NLKSHTAETLCHT
+558 LSGHTAETLCHT

-578 YEGVITAFANEDV
+578 YDGVIRAFAREDV
-591 RKLRSALGKIVEE
+591 RKLRIALDKIVEE
-604 KAWLKQMRR
+604 KAWLKKMRR
-613 KETLGFR
+613 HETLGFR

-663 RPLSPE
+663 RPLSPK
-669 YLMEFAPYQKR
+669 YLEEFAPYQKR
-680 LIEVFRGISRI
+680 LVEVFRGISEVIR
-691 ISTGDY
+691 TGDF
-697 TDAEKLS
+697 TEAEKLS
-704 SEGKW
+704 AEGKW
-709 LKKEISNLRRLQT
+709 LKKEISNLRRVQT

-755 LRGCEKYFIDQKGLS
+755 LRGCEKFFVENVPYAIE
-770 AEEANL
+770 AEEADVEA

>member
-1 MQQFFTNLKS
+1 
-11 FMEIFYFAII
+11 MEIFYFAII
-21 CILFIFAVI
+21 CVLFIFAII

-59 IVAAIGIF
+59 IIAAIGIF

-139 IKMNS
+139 IKLGS
-144 GENLPDVESMGDLL
+144 HEGLEGVSSLADLL
-158 NTSKALE
+158 NTGKALE

-183 VQWIARL
+183 VQWISRL
-190 IFTYNYKKGLTKK
+190 IFTYNYKKGLTAK
-203 IGIFG
+203 IGVFG

-233 IKAFLNENTL
+233 VKAYLNENTL
-243 MLLGIVFVVSTFLMQ
+243 MLLGIVFAVSTVLMQ
-258 ILHALKVNVFKVII
+258 LLHALKVNVFKVII
-272 MVGTFALAMAFAGND
+272 LVGTFALAMAFAGND
-287 LVNFIGVTMAALDSF
+287 LVNFIGVTMAALDSV
-302 LHFYH
+302 LHFAR

-314 SPDEYMMGFLND
+314 SADEYMMGFLNEP
-326 SATTSVWFLIGAGAI
+326 AQTSVWFLIGAGAI

-386 GFVNGINNIT
+386 GFINGINKIS
-396 PKNIKQWVS
+396 PKSVKRWVAK
-405 NRFNQNEVTIDEGAA
+405 RFDQEHVTLDEGAA

-457 MGTSLADRAWG
+457 MGSSLADQAWG
-468 RETAVF
+468 RESAVF

-507 GSVAMVIMAC
+507 GPVAMVIMASLALFLL
-517 ISGFI
+517 I
-522 LVRSHLSYNKKSAK
+522 RSHISYKNKKS
-536 DAERDIKMDIVLT
+536 EEVRDVKMDVVLN
-549 SENKDEVWE
+549 SEDPQEVWAA
-558 NLKSHTAETLCHT
+558 LSGHTAETLCHT
-571 LDYAADT
+571 LDYAAET
-578 YEGVITAFANEDV
+578 YEGVISAFAREDV
-591 RKLRSALGKIVEE
+591 RKLRTALDKIVEE
-604 KAWLKQMRR
+604 KAWLKKQRR
-613 KETLGFR
+613 HETLGFR

-663 RPLSPE
+663 HPLSPQ
-669 YLMEFAPYQKR
+669 YLEEFAPYQQR
-680 LIEVFRGISRI
+680 LVAVFKGISEVIR
-691 ISTGDY
+691 TGDF
-697 TDAEKLS
+697 TNAEKLS

-709 LKKEISNLRRLQT
+709 LKKEISNLRRVQT

-755 LRGCEKYFIDQKGLS
+755 LRGCEKFFIDQTDCTLP
-770 AEEANL
+770 EAKL

>member
-1 MQQFFTNLKS
+1 
-11 FMEIFYFAII
+11 MEYIYLGII
-21 CILFIFAVI
+21 CFLFILAVI

-52 ASLKTIL
+52 ASLRTIL

-92 RQLMCVFLAVTVT
+92 RQVMCIFLAVTVT

-139 IKMNS
+139 IKLNS
-144 GENLPDVESMGDLL
+144 GENMEGVESMADLL
-158 NTSKALE
+158 NTGKALE

-243 MLLGIVFVVSTFLMQ
+243 MLLGIIFVVSTVLMQ
-258 ILHALKVNVFKVII
+258 FLHAIKVNVFKVII

-287 LVNFIGVTMAALDSF
+287 LVNFIGVTMAALDSV
-302 LHFYH
+302 LHFFK
-307 EAVPAGI
+307 EGLAAGFT
-314 SPDEYMMGFLND
+314 PDTYKMGFLND
-326 SATTSVWFLIGAGAI
+326 PATTSIWFLIGAGAI

-371 FGSSSMARK
+371 FGSSSLARK
-380 LVRAGM
+380 LVRMGM
-386 GFVNGINNIT
+386 GFVNGLNNIT
-396 PKNIKQWVS
+396 PSNVKKWV
-405 NRFNQNEVTIDEGAA
+405 NGRFNQSEVTIDEGAA

-457 MGTSLADRAWG
+457 MGSSLADRAWG

-496 AGIVASIMYFG
+496 AGLVATINYVTGPIGMLVM
-507 GSVAMVIMAC
+507 VALAIFLL
-517 ISGFI
+517 I
-522 LVRSHLSYNKKSAK
+522 RSHISYKNKATK
-536 DAERDIKMDIVLT
+536 EVRDEKMDIILT
-549 SENKDEVWE
+549 SEDPGRVWN
-558 NLKSHTAETLCHT
+558 NLKAHTAETLCHT

-578 YEGVITAFANEDV
+578 YEGVISAFANEDV

-663 RPLSPE
+663 RPLSPQ
-669 YLMEFAPYQKR
+669 YYDEFAPYQKR

-691 ISTGDY
+691 IRTGNY

-704 SEGKW
+704 AEGKW
-709 LKKEISNLRRLQT
+709 LKKEISNLRRVQT

-755 LRGCEKYFIDQKGLS
+755 LRGCEKYFIDQKELS
-770 AEEANL
+770 VEEANL

>member
-1 MQQFFTNLKS
+1 
-11 FMEIFYFAII
+11 MEYFYFAII
-21 CILFIFAVI
+21 CVLFIFAII

-52 ASLKTIL
+52 ASLKMIL
-59 IVAAIGIF
+59 FIAAIGIF
-67 IGASTSNGMMD
+67 IGASTSSGMMD

-139 IKMNS
+139 IKINS
-144 GENLPDVESMGDLL
+144 GESLEGVSTLGDLL
-158 NTSKALE
+158 NTGKALE

-183 VQWIARL
+183 VQWLARL

-203 IGIFG
+203 IGLFG
-208 GVAVTSIIYFML
+208 GVAVTSILYFML
-220 FKGMKGA
+220 FKGMKNA
-227 SFMTPE
+227 AFMTPD
-233 IKAFLNENTL
+233 IKAYLNENTL
-243 MLLGIVFVVSTFLMQ
+243 MLLGIIFVVSTVLMQ
-258 ILHALKVNVFKVII
+258 FLHALKVNIFKVII
-272 MVGTFALAMAFAGND
+272 LIGTFALAMAFAGND
-287 LVNFIGVTMAALDSF
+287 LVNFIGVTMAALDSVI
-302 LHFYH
+302 HFA
-307 EAVPAGI
+307 EVAVPAGL
-314 SPDEYMMGFLND
+314 SADEYMMGFLNEP
-326 SATTSVWFLIGAGAI
+326 AQTSVWFLIGAGAI

-386 GFVNGINNIT
+386 GFITSINKIS
-396 PKNIKQWVS
+396 PKNVKRWVAK
-405 NRFNQNEVTIDEGAA
+405 RFDQEHATLDDGAA

-457 MGTSLADRAWG
+457 MGTSLADHAWG
-468 RETAVF
+468 RESAVF

-496 AGIVASIMYFG
+496 AGLVSSVMYFG
-507 GSVAMVIMAC
+507 GPVAMVIMA
-517 ISGFI
+517 GLALFL
-522 LVRSHLSYNKKSAK
+522 LVRSHITYKNKKS
-536 DAERDIKMDIVLT
+536 DEVRDVKLDIVLN
-549 SENKDEVWE
+549 SQDANEVWTA
-558 NLKSHTAETLCHT
+558 LSGHTADTLCHT

-578 YEGVITAFANEDV
+578 YEGVIRAFAREDV
-591 RKLRSALGKIVEE
+591 RKLRAALSKIVEE
-604 KAWLKQMRR
+604 KAWLKKMRR
-613 KETLGFR
+613 HETLGFR

-663 RPLSPE
+663 RPLSPQ
-669 YLMEFAPYQKR
+669 YLEEFAPYQKR
-680 LIEVFRGISRI
+680 LVAVFRGISEVIR
-691 ISTGDY
+691 TGDF
-697 TDAEKLS
+697 TEAENLS
-704 SEGKW
+704 AEGKW
-709 LKKEISNLRRLQT
+709 LKKEISNLRRVQT

-755 LRGCEKYFIDQKGLS
+755 LRGCEKFFGENVPYTVD
-770 AEEANL
+770 EAGVEA

>member
-1 MQQFFTNLKS
+1 
-11 FMEIFYFAII
+11 MEYFYVGII
-21 CILFIFAVI
+21 CFLFILAII

-52 ASLKTIL
+52 ASLKVIL

-134 FAISL
+134 FAIAI
-139 IKMNS
+139 IKVSS
-144 GENLPDVESMGDLL
+144 GENLPGVESVGDLL

-243 MLLGIVFVVSTFLMQ
+243 MLLGIIFVVSTVLMQ
-258 ILHALKVNVFKVII
+258 LLHALKVNIFKVII
-272 MVGTFALAMAFAGND
+272 MIGTFALAMAFAGND
-287 LVNFIGVTMAALDSF
+287 LVNFIGVTMAALDSV
-302 LHFYH
+302 LHFFR

-314 SPDEYMMGFLND
+314 SPDEYMMGFLNEP
-326 SATTSVWFLIGAGAI
+326 ATTSVWFLIGAGAI

-371 FGSSSMARK
+371 FGSSSLARK
-380 LVRAGM
+380 LVRMGM
-386 GFVNGINNIT
+386 GFVNGLNNIT
-396 PKNIKQWVS
+396 PANVKKWV
-405 NRFNQNEVTIDEGAA
+405 NGRFNQSEVTIDEGAA

-457 MGTSLADRAWG
+457 MGSSLADRAWG
-468 RETAVF
+468 RESAVF

-496 AGIVASIMYFG
+496 AGLVASVNYLAGPVGMFVM
-507 GSVAMVIMAC
+507 VALAIFLL
-517 ISGFI
+517 I
-522 LVRSHLSYNKKSAK
+522 RSHMSYKNKKN
-536 DAERDIKMDIVLT
+536 EEVRDEKMDIILT
-549 SENKDEVWE
+549 SEDPGRVWN
-558 NLKSHTAETLCHT
+558 NLKAHTAETLCHT
-571 LDYAADT
+571 LDFAADT
-578 YEGVITAFANEDV
+578 YESVISAFANEDV
-591 RKLRSALGKIVEE
+591 RKLRTALGKIVEE
-604 KAWLKQMRR
+604 KALLKKMRR
-613 KETLGFR
+613 QETLGFR

-632 WYYLSSNNAQQILN
+632 WYYLSSNNGQQILN

-663 RPLSPE
+663 RPLSPQ
-669 YLMEFAPYQKR
+669 YYDEFAPYQKR
-680 LIEVFRGISRI
+680 LIEVFRGISRVI
-691 ISTGDY
+691 RTGDY

-704 SEGKW
+704 AEGKW
-709 LKKEISNLRRLQT
+709 LKKEISNLRRVQT

-755 LRGCEKYFIDQKGLS
+755 LRGCEKYFN
-770 AEEANL
+770 E

>member
-1 MQQFFTNLKS
+1 
-11 FMEIFYFAII
+11 MEYIYLGII
-21 CILFIFAVI
+21 CFLFILAVI

-52 ASLKTIL
+52 ASLRTIL

-92 RQLMCVFLAVTVT
+92 RQVMCIFLAVTVT

-139 IKMNS
+139 IKLNS
-144 GENLPDVESMGDLL
+144 GENMEGVESMADLL
-158 NTSKALE
+158 NTGKALE

-183 VQWIARL
+183 VQWISRL

-243 MLLGIVFVVSTFLMQ
+243 MLLGIIFVVSTVLMQ
-258 ILHALKVNVFKVII
+258 FLHAIKVNVFKVII

-287 LVNFIGVTMAALDSF
+287 LVNFIGVTMAALDSV
-302 LHFYH
+302 LHFFK
-307 EAVPAGI
+307 EGLAAGFT
-314 SPDEYMMGFLND
+314 PDTYKMGFLND
-326 SATTSVWFLIGAGAI
+326 PATTSIWFLIGAGAI

-371 FGSSSMARK
+371 FGSSSLARK
-380 LVRAGM
+380 LVRMGM
-386 GFVNGINNIT
+386 GFVNGLNNIT
-396 PKNIKQWVS
+396 PSNVKKWV
-405 NRFNQNEVTIDEGAA
+405 NGRFNQSEVTIDEGAA

-457 MGTSLADRAWG
+457 MGSSLADRAWG

-496 AGIVASIMYFG
+496 AGLVATINYVTGPIGMLVM
-507 GSVAMVIMAC
+507 VALAIFLL
-517 ISGFI
+517 I
-522 LVRSHLSYNKKSAK
+522 RSHISYKNKATK
-536 DAERDIKMDIVLT
+536 EVRDEKMDIILT
-549 SENKDEVWE
+549 SEDPGRVWN
-558 NLKSHTAETLCHT
+558 NLKAHTAETLCHT

-578 YEGVITAFANEDV
+578 YEGVISAFANEDV

-663 RPLSPE
+663 RPLSPQ
-669 YLMEFAPYQKR
+669 YYDEFAPYQKR
-680 LIEVFRGISRI
+680 LIEVFRGISRVI
-691 ISTGDY
+691 RTGNY

-704 SEGKW
+704 AEGKW
-709 LKKEISNLRRLQT
+709 LKKEISNLRRVQT

-755 LRGCEKYFIDQKGLS
+755 LRGCEKYFIDQKELS
-770 AEEANL
+770 VEEANL

>member
-1 MQQFFTNLKS
+1 
-11 FMEIFYFAII
+11 MEIFYFAII
-21 CILFIFAVI
+21 CVLFIFAVI

-59 IVAAIGIF
+59 IIAAIGIF

-139 IKMNS
+139 IKLGS
-144 GENLPDVESMGDLL
+144 GEGLEGVTSLADLL
-158 NTSKALE
+158 NTGKALE

-183 VQWIARL
+183 VQWISRL
-190 IFTYNYKKGLTKK
+190 VFTYNYKKNLTAK

-208 GVAVTSIIYFML
+208 GVAVTSILYFML

-227 SFMTPE
+227 AFMTPE
-233 IKAFLNENTL
+233 VKAYLNENTL
-243 MLLGIVFVVSTFLMQ
+243 MLLGIVFVVSTVLMQ
-258 ILHALKVNVFKVII
+258 FLHALKVNIFKVII
-272 MVGTFALAMAFAGND
+272 LIGTFALAMAFAGND
-287 LVNFIGVTMAALDSF
+287 LVNFIGVTMAALDSV
-302 LHFYH
+302 LHFAR

-314 SPDEYMMGFLND
+314 SADEYMMGFLND
-326 SATTSVWFLIGAGAI
+326 PAQTSVWFLIGAGAI
-341 MVFALCTSKK
+341 MVYALCTSKK

-371 FGSSSMARK
+371 FGSSSMARR

-386 GFVNGINNIT
+386 GFINGVNKIS
-396 PKNIKQWVS
+396 PKNVKRWVAK
-405 NRFNQNEVTIDEGAA
+405 RFDQEHATLDDGAA

-457 MGTSLADRAWG
+457 MGSSLADKAWG
-468 RETAVF
+468 RESAVF

-507 GSVAMVIMAC
+507 GPIAMVVMAALALFLL
-517 ISGFI
+517 I
-522 LVRSHLSYNKKSAK
+522 RSHLAYKNKKS
-536 DAERDIKMDIVLT
+536 EEVRDVKMDIVLNSEDT
-549 SENKDEVWE
+549 SEVWTA
-558 NLKSHTAETLCHT
+558 LSGHTAETLCHT
-571 LDYAADT
+571 LEYAADT
-578 YEGVITAFANEDV
+578 YEGVIRAFAREDV
-591 RKLRSALGKIVEE
+591 RRLRTALDKIVEE
-604 KAWLKQMRR
+604 KAWLKKQRR
-613 KETLGFR
+613 HETLGFR

-663 RPLSPE
+663 RPLSPQ
-669 YLMEFAPYQKR
+669 YLEEFAPYQQR
-680 LIEVFRGISRI
+680 LVAVFRGISEVIR
-691 ISTGDY
+691 TGDF
-697 TDAEKLS
+697 TNAEQLS
-704 SEGKW
+704 AEGKW
-709 LKKEISNLRRLQT
+709 LKKEISNLRRVQT

-755 LRGCEKYFIDQKGLS
+755 LRGCEKFFLDQTES
-770 AEEANL
+770 TVEAKL

>member
-1 MQQFFTNLKS
+1 
-11 FMEIFYFAII
+11 MEYFYFAII
-21 CILFIFAVI
+21 CVLFVFAII

-52 ASLKTIL
+52 ASLKMIL
-59 IVAAIGIF
+59 LIAAIGIF
-67 IGASTSNGMMD
+67 IGASTSSGMMD

-134 FAISL
+134 YAISL
-139 IKMNS
+139 IKINS
-144 GENLPDVESMGDLL
+144 GESLEGVSTLGDLL
-158 NTSKALE
+158 NTGKALE

-190 IFTYNYKKGLTKK
+190 IFTYNYKKGLSKK
-203 IGIFG
+203 IGLFG
-208 GVAVTSIIYFML
+208 GVAVTSILYFML
-220 FKGMKGA
+220 FKGMKNA
-227 SFMTPE
+227 AFMTPDV
-233 IKAFLNENTL
+233 KAYLNEHTL
-243 MLLGIVFVVSTFLMQ
+243 MLLGIIFVVSTILMQ
-258 ILHALKVNVFKVII
+258 FLHALKVNIFKVII
-272 MVGTFALAMAFAGND
+272 LIGTFALAMAFAGND
-287 LVNFIGVTMAALDSF
+287 LVNFIGVTMAALDSV
-302 LHFYH
+302 LHFAH

-314 SPDEYMMGFLND
+314 SADEYMMGFLNEP
-326 SATTSVWFLIGAGAI
+326 AQTSVWFLIGAGAI

-386 GFVNGINNIT
+386 GFITSLQKIT
-396 PKNIKQWVS
+396 PKNVKRWIAK
-405 NRFNQNEVTIDEGAA
+405 RFDQEHATLDEGAA

-457 MGTSLADRAWG
+457 MGSSLADHAWG
-468 RETAVF
+468 RESAVF

-496 AGIVASIMYFG
+496 AGIVSSIMYFG
-507 GSVAMVIMAC
+507 GPVAMVIMA
-517 ISGFI
+517 GLALF
-522 LVRSHLSYNKKSAK
+522 LLFRSHISYKNKKSE
-536 DAERDIKMDIVLT
+536 DVRDVKLDIVLN
-549 SENKDEVWE
+549 SEDTDEVWTA
-558 NLKSHTAETLCHT
+558 LSGHTADTLCHT

-578 YEGVITAFANEDV
+578 YEGVIRAFAREDV
-591 RKLRSALGKIVEE
+591 RKLRAALSKIVEE
-604 KAWLKQMRR
+604 KAWLKKMRR
-613 KETLGFR
+613 HETLGFR

-663 RPLSPE
+663 RPLSPQ
-669 YLMEFAPYQKR
+669 YLEEFAPYQKR
-680 LIEVFRGISRI
+680 LVAVFRGISEVIR
-691 ISTGDY
+691 TGDF
-697 TDAEKLS
+697 TEAEKLS
-704 SEGKW
+704 AEGKW
-709 LKKEISNLRRLQT
+709 LKKEISNLRRVQT
-722 HRLQEDAENIKV
+722 HRLQEDADNIKV

-755 LRGCEKYFIDQKGLS
+755 LRGCEKFFGENVPYS
-770 AEEANL
+770 MEEADAEA

>member
-1 MQQFFTNLKS
+1 
-11 FMEIFYFAII
+11 MEYFYVGII
-21 CILFIFAVI
+21 CFLFILAVI

-52 ASLKTIL
+52 ASLKVIL

-139 IKMNS
+139 IKLNS
-144 GENLPDVESMGDLL
+144 GENLPGVETMADLL
-158 NTSKALE
+158 NTGKALE

-183 VQWIARL
+183 VQWISRL

-243 MLLGIVFVVSTFLMQ
+243 QLLGIIFVVSTVLMQ
-258 ILHALKVNVFKVII
+258 LLHALKVNVFKVII

-287 LVNFIGVTMAALDSF
+287 LVNFIGVTMAALDSV
-302 LHFYH
+302 LHFFR

-314 SPDEYMMGFLND
+314 SPDEYMMGFLNEP
-326 SATTSVWFLIGAGAI
+326 ATTSVWFLIGAGAI

-371 FGSSSMARK
+371 FGSSSLARK
-380 LVRAGM
+380 LVRMGM
-386 GFVNGINNIT
+386 GFVNGLNNIT
-396 PKNIKQWVS
+396 PANVKKWV
-405 NRFNQNEVTIDEGAA
+405 NGRFNQSEVTIDEGAA

-457 MGTSLADRAWG
+457 MGSSLADRAWG
-468 RETAVF
+468 RESAVF

-496 AGIVASIMYFG
+496 AGLVASVNYLAGPVGMFVM
-507 GSVAMVIMAC
+507 VALAIFLL
-517 ISGFI
+517 I
-522 LVRSHLSYNKKSAK
+522 RSHMSYKNKKN
-536 DAERDIKMDIVLT
+536 EEVRDVKMDIILT
-549 SENKDEVWE
+549 SEDPGRVWN
-558 NLKSHTAETLCHT
+558 NLKAHTAETLCHT
-571 LDYAADT
+571 LDFAADT
-578 YEGVITAFANEDV
+578 YENVISAFANEDV
-591 RKLRSALGKIVEE
+591 RKLRTALGKIVEE
-604 KAWLKQMRR
+604 KALLKKMRR
-613 KETLGFR
+613 QETLGFR

-632 WYYLSSNNAQQILN
+632 WYYLSSNNGQQILN
-646 TLTRITNPMKEH
+646 TLTRITNHMKEH

-663 RPLSPE
+663 RPLSPQ
-669 YLMEFAPYQKR
+669 YYDEFAPYQKR
-680 LIEVFRGISRI
+680 LIEVFRGISRVI
-691 ISTGDY
+691 RTGDY

-704 SEGKW
+704 AEGKW
-709 LKKEISNLRRLQT
+709 LKKEISNLRRVQT

-755 LRGCEKYFIDQKGLS
+755 LRGCEKYFNGQK
-770 AEEANL
+770 

>member
-1 MQQFFTNLKS
+1 
-11 FMEIFYFAII
+11 MEYFYFAII
-21 CILFIFAVI
+21 CVLFIFAII

-59 IVAAIGIF
+59 FIAAIGIF
-67 IGASTSNGMMD
+67 IGASTSSGMMD

-139 IKMNS
+139 IKINS
-144 GENLPDVESMGDLL
+144 GEALEGVSSMGDLL
-158 NTSKALE
+158 NTGKALE

-173 VAIAFFFGII
+173 VAIAFFFGIV
-183 VQWIARL
+183 VQWISRL

-203 IGIFG
+203 IGVFG
-208 GVAVTSIIYFML
+208 GVAVTSILYFML
-220 FKGMKGA
+220 FKGMKNA
-227 SFMTPE
+227 AFMTPDVKE
-233 IKAFLNENTL
+233 YLNENTL
-243 MLLGIVFVVSTFLMQ
+243 MLLGVIFVVSTILMQ
-258 ILHALKVNVFKVII
+258 FLHALKVNVFKVII
-272 MVGTFALAMAFAGND
+272 LIGTFALAMAFAGND
-287 LVNFIGVTMAALDSF
+287 LVNFIGVTMAALDSVI
-302 LHFYH
+302 HFA
-307 EAVPAGI
+307 EVAVPAGI
-314 SPDEYMMGFLND
+314 SADEYMMGFLNEP
-326 SATTSVWFLIGAGAI
+326 AQTSIWFLIGAGAI
-341 MVFALCTSKK
+341 MVYALCTSKK
-351 AHEVLKTSIN
+351 AHEVLNTSIN

-386 GFVNGINNIT
+386 GFITSINKIS
-396 PKNIKQWVS
+396 PKSLKRWVAK
-405 NRFNQNEVTIDEGAA
+405 RFNQEEATLDDGAA

-457 MGTSLADRAWG
+457 MGSSLADHAWG
-468 RETAVF
+468 RESAVF

-496 AGIVASIMYFG
+496 AGIVSSIMYFG
-507 GSVAMVIMAC
+507 GPVAMVIMAGLALFLL
-517 ISGFI
+517 I
-522 LVRSHLSYNKKSAK
+522 RSHISYKNKKNE
-536 DAERDIKMDIVLT
+536 DVRDVKLDIVLN
-549 SENKDEVWE
+549 SQDADEVWTA
-558 NLKSHTAETLCHT
+558 LSGHTADTLCHT

-578 YEGVITAFANEDV
+578 YDGVIRAFAREDV
-591 RKLRSALGKIVEE
+591 RKLRTALTKIVEE
-604 KAWLKQMRR
+604 KAWLKKMRR
-613 KETLGFR
+613 HETLGFR

-663 RPLSPE
+663 RPLSPQ
-669 YLMEFAPYQKR
+669 YLEEFAPYQKR
-680 LIEVFRGISRI
+680 LVAVFRGISEVIR
-691 ISTGDY
+691 TGDFSE
-697 TDAEKLS
+697 AEKLS
-704 SEGKW
+704 AEGKW
-709 LKKEISNLRRLQT
+709 LKKEISNLRRVQT
-722 HRLQEDAENIKV
+722 HRLQEDADNIKV

-755 LRGCEKYFIDQKGLS
+755 LRGCEKFFGENVPYTI
-770 AEEANL
+770 EEV

>member
-1 MQQFFTNLKS
+1 
-11 FMEIFYFAII
+11 MEYFYFAII
-21 CILFIFAVI
+21 CVLFIFAII

-59 IVAAIGIF
+59 FIAAIGIF
-67 IGASTSNGMMD
+67 IGASTSSGMMD

-139 IKMNS
+139 IKINS
-144 GENLPDVESMGDLL
+144 GEALEGVSSMGDLL
-158 NTSKALE
+158 NTGKALE

-173 VAIAFFFGII
+173 VAIAFFFGIV
-183 VQWIARL
+183 VQWISRL

-203 IGIFG
+203 IGVFG
-208 GVAVTSIIYFML
+208 GVAVTSILYFML
-220 FKGMKGA
+220 FKGMKNA
-227 SFMTPE
+227 AFMTPDV
-233 IKAFLNENTL
+233 KAYLNENTL
-243 MLLGIVFVVSTFLMQ
+243 MLLGVIFVVSTILMQ
-258 ILHALKVNVFKVII
+258 FLHALKVNVFKVII
-272 MVGTFALAMAFAGND
+272 LIGTFALAMAFAGND
-287 LVNFIGVTMAALDSF
+287 LVNFIGVTMAALDSVI
-302 LHFYH
+302 HFA
-307 EAVPAGI
+307 EVAVPAGI
-314 SPDEYMMGFLND
+314 SADEYMMGFLNEP
-326 SATTSVWFLIGAGAI
+326 AQTSIWFLIGAGAI
-341 MVFALCTSKK
+341 MVYALCTSKK
-351 AHEVLKTSIN
+351 AHEVLNTSIN

-386 GFVNGINNIT
+386 GFITSINKIS
-396 PKNIKQWVS
+396 PKNLKRWVAK
-405 NRFNQNEVTIDEGAA
+405 RFNQEEATLDDGAA

-457 MGTSLADRAWG
+457 MGSSLADHAWG
-468 RETAVF
+468 RESAVF

-496 AGIVASIMYFG
+496 AGIVSSIMYFG
-507 GSVAMVIMAC
+507 GPVAMVIMAGLALFLL
-517 ISGFI
+517 I
-522 LVRSHLSYNKKSAK
+522 RSHISYKNKKNE
-536 DAERDIKMDIVLT
+536 DVRDVKLDIVLN
-549 SENKDEVWE
+549 SQDADEVWTA
-558 NLKSHTAETLCHT
+558 LSGHTADTLCHT

-578 YEGVITAFANEDV
+578 YDGVIRAFAREDV
-591 RKLRSALGKIVEE
+591 RKLRTALTKIVEE
-604 KAWLKQMRR
+604 KAWLKKMRR
-613 KETLGFR
+613 HETLGFR

-663 RPLSPE
+663 RPLSPQ
-669 YLMEFAPYQKR
+669 YLEEFAPYQKR
-680 LIEVFRGISRI
+680 LVAVFRGISEVIR
-691 ISTGDY
+691 TGDFSE
-697 TDAEKLS
+697 AEKLS
-704 SEGKW
+704 AEGKW
-709 LKKEISNLRRLQT
+709 LKKEISNLRRVQT
-722 HRLQEDAENIKV
+722 HRLQEDADNIKV

-755 LRGCEKYFIDQKGLS
+755 LRGCEKFFGENVPYTI
-770 AEEANL
+770 EEA

>member
-1 MQQFFTNLKS
+1 
-11 FMEIFYFAII
+11 MEYIYLGII
-21 CILFIFAVI
+21 CFLFILAVI

-52 ASLKTIL
+52 ASLRTIL

-92 RQLMCVFLAVTVT
+92 RQVMCIFLAVTVT

-139 IKMNS
+139 IKVNS
-144 GENLPDVESMGDLL
+144 GENMEGVESMADLL
-158 NTSKALE
+158 NTGKALE

-183 VQWIARL
+183 VQWISRL

-233 IKAFLNENTL
+233 VKAFLNENTL
-243 MLLGIVFVVSTFLMQ
+243 MLLGIIFVVSTVLMQ
-258 ILHALKVNVFKVII
+258 FLHAIKVNIFKVII

-287 LVNFIGVTMAALDSF
+287 LVNFIGVTMAALDSV
-302 LHFYH
+302 LHFFK
-307 EAVPAGI
+307 EGLAAGFT
-314 SPDEYMMGFLND
+314 PDTYKVGFLND
-326 SATTSVWFLIGAGAI
+326 PATTSIWFLIGAGAI

-371 FGSSSMARK
+371 FGSSSLARK
-380 LVRAGM
+380 LVRMGM
-386 GFVNGINNIT
+386 GFVNGLNNIT
-396 PKNIKQWVS
+396 PSNVKKWV
-405 NRFNQNEVTIDEGAA
+405 NGRFNQSEVTIDEGAA

-457 MGTSLADRAWG
+457 MGSSLADRAWG

-496 AGIVASIMYFG
+496 AGLVATINYVTGPIGMLVM
-507 GSVAMVIMAC
+507 VALAIFLL
-517 ISGFI
+517 I
-522 LVRSHLSYNKKSAK
+522 RSHISYKNKATK
-536 DAERDIKMDIVLT
+536 EVRDEKMDIILT
-549 SENKDEVWE
+549 SEDPGRVWN
-558 NLKSHTAETLCHT
+558 NLKAHTAETLCHT

-578 YEGVITAFANEDV
+578 YEGVISAFANEDV

-663 RPLSPE
+663 RPLSPQ
-669 YLMEFAPYQKR
+669 YYDEFAPYQKR
-680 LIEVFRGISRI
+680 LIEVFRGISRVI
-691 ISTGDY
+691 RTGNY

-704 SEGKW
+704 AEGKW
-709 LKKEISNLRRLQT
+709 LKKEISNLRRVQT

-755 LRGCEKYFIDQKGLS
+755 LRGCEKYFIDQKELS
-770 AEEANL
+770 VEEANL

>member
-1 MQQFFTNLKS
+1 
-11 FMEIFYFAII
+11 MEYFYVGII
-21 CILFIFAVI
+21 CFLFILAII

-52 ASLKTIL
+52 ASLKVIL

-134 FAISL
+134 FALAI
-139 IKMNS
+139 IKVSS
-144 GENLPDVESMGDLL
+144 GENLPGVESVGDLL

-243 MLLGIVFVVSTFLMQ
+243 MLLGIIFGVSTVIMQ
-258 ILHALKVNVFKVII
+258 FLHALKVNIFKVII
-272 MVGTFALAMAFAGND
+272 MIGTCALAMAFAGND
-287 LVNFIGVTMAALDSF
+287 LVNFIGVTMAALDSV
-302 LHFYH
+302 LHFFR

-314 SPDEYMMGFLND
+314 SPDEYMMGFLNEP
-326 SATTSVWFLIGAGAI
+326 ATTSVWFLIGAGAI

-371 FGSSSMARK
+371 FGSSSLARK
-380 LVRAGM
+380 LVRMGM
-386 GFVNGINNIT
+386 GFVNGLNSIT
-396 PKNIKQWVS
+396 PSNVKKWV
-405 NRFNQNEVTIDEGAA
+405 NGRFNQSEVTIDDGAA

-457 MGTSLADRAWG
+457 MGSSLADRAWG

-496 AGIVASIMYFG
+496 AGLVATVNYLAGPVGMFVM
-507 GSVAMVIMAC
+507 VALAIFLL
-517 ISGFI
+517 I
-522 LVRSHLSYNKKSAK
+522 RSHMSYKNKKS
-536 DAERDIKMDIVLT
+536 EEVRDVKMDVILS
-549 SENKDEVWE
+549 SEDSAEVWS
-558 NLKSHTAETLCHT
+558 NLKAHTAETLCHT
-571 LDYAADT
+571 LDFAADT
-578 YEGVITAFANEDV
+578 YESVISAFANEDV
-591 RKLRSALGKIVEE
+591 RKLRMALGKIVEE
-604 KAWLKQMRR
+604 KALLKKMRR
-613 KETLGFR
+613 QETLGFR

-632 WYYLSSNNAQQILN
+632 WYYLSSNNGQQILN

-663 RPLSPE
+663 RPLSSQ
-669 YLMEFAPYQKR
+669 YYDEFAPYQKR
-680 LIEVFRGISRI
+680 LIEVFRGISRVI
-691 ISTGDY
+691 RTGDY

-704 SEGKW
+704 AEGKW
-709 LKKEISNLRRLQT
+709 LKKEISNLRRVQT

-755 LRGCEKYFIDQKGLS
+755 LRGCEKYFVDQKDL
-770 AEEANL
+770 AVEAKL

>member
-1 MQQFFTNLKS
+1 
-11 FMEIFYFAII
+11 MEIFYFGII
-21 CILFIFAVI
+21 CFLFVLAVI

-59 IVAAIGIF
+59 VVAAIGIF

-83 MFQPEHFYF
+83 MFQPEYFYF
-92 RQLMCVFLAVTVT
+92 RQVMCIFLAVTAS

-139 IKMNS
+139 IKWNS
-144 GENLPDVESMGDLL
+144 GENLPGVETMGDLL

-183 VQWIARL
+183 VQWISRL
-190 IFTYNYKKGLTKK
+190 IFTYNYKKGLSKK

-243 MLLGIVFVVSTFLMQ
+243 MLLGIIFVVSTVLMQ
-258 ILHALKVNVFKVII
+258 FLHAIKVNVFKVII
-272 MVGTFALAMAFAGND
+272 MIGTFALAMAFSGND

-302 LHFYH
+302 LHFFR
-307 EAVPAGI
+307 EGIAAGFT
-314 SPDEYMMGFLND
+314 PDTYMMGFLND
-326 SATTSVWFLIGAGAI
+326 PATTSVWFLIGAGAI

-371 FGSSSMARK
+371 FGSSSMARR
-380 LVRAGM
+380 LVRVGM
-386 GFVNGINNIT
+386 NFINFINNIS
-396 PKNIKQWVS
+396 PARVKAWVNS
-405 NRFNQNEVTIDEGAA
+405 RFNQEEVALDDGAA

-457 MGTSLADRAWG
+457 MGSSLADRAWG
-468 RETAVF
+468 RESAVF
-474 RITGVISVIGGWFLT
+474 RITGVVSVIGGWFLT

-496 AGIVASIMYFG
+496 AGLVATLNYLG
-507 GSVAMVIMAC
+507 GPIGMA
-517 ISGFI
+517 ITVVLAIFLLI
-522 LVRSHLSYNKKSAK
+522 RSHLAYKKKSA
-536 DAERDIKMDIVLT
+536 EEVRDVKMDVVLT
-549 SENKDEVWE
+549 SDDQREVWE
-558 NLKSHTAETLCHT
+558 NLKGHTAETLCHT
-571 LDYAADT
+571 LDFAADT
-578 YEGVITAFANEDV
+578 YETVITAFANEDV
-591 RKLRSALGKIVEE
+591 RKLRSSMNKIVEE
-604 KAWLKQMRR
+604 KALLKKMRR
-613 KETLGFR
+613 QETLGFR

-646 TLTRITNPMKEH
+646 TLTRISGPMKEH

-663 RPLSPE
+663 RPLSPK
-669 YLMEFAPYQKR
+669 YLEEFATYQQR
-680 LIEVFRGISRI
+680 LIAVFRGISEVIR
-691 ISTGDY
+691 TGDF
-697 TDAEKLS
+697 THAEKYS
-704 SEGKW
+704 AEGKW
-709 LKKEISNLRRLQT
+709 LKKEMSNLRRLQT

-755 LRGCEKYFIDQKGLS
+755 LRGSEKFFIDQQ
-770 AEEANL
+770 EA

>member
-1 MQQFFTNLKS
+1 
-11 FMEIFYFAII
+11 MEIFYFAII
-21 CILFIFAVI
+21 CVLFIFAVI

-59 IVAAIGIF
+59 IIAAIGIF

-139 IKMNS
+139 IKLGSHEGLEGVNT
-144 GENLPDVESMGDLL
+144 LADLL
-158 NTSKALE
+158 NTGKALE

-183 VQWIARL
+183 VQWISRL
-190 IFTYNYKKGLTKK
+190 IFTYNYKKGLTAK
-203 IGIFG
+203 IGVFG

-227 SFMTPE
+227 AFMTPE
-233 IKAFLNENTL
+233 VKEYLNENTL
-243 MLLGIVFVVSTFLMQ
+243 MLLGIVFAVSTVLMQ
-258 ILHALKVNVFKVII
+258 LLHALKVNVFKVII
-272 MVGTFALAMAFAGND
+272 LIGTFALAMAFAGND
-287 LVNFIGVTMAALDSF
+287 LVNFIGVTMAALDSV
-302 LHFYH
+302 LHFAR

-314 SPDEYMMGFLND
+314 SADEYMMGFLNEP
-326 SATTSVWFLIGAGAI
+326 AQTSVWFLIGAGAI
-341 MVFALCTSKK
+341 MVYALCTSKK

-386 GFVNGINNIT
+386 GFINGVNKIS
-396 PKNIKQWVS
+396 PKSVKRWVAK
-405 NRFNQNEVTIDEGAA
+405 RFDQEHVVLDEGAA

-457 MGTSLADRAWG
+457 MGSSLADQAWG
-468 RETAVF
+468 RESAVF

-507 GSVAMVIMAC
+507 GPVAMVVMASLALFLL
-517 ISGFI
+517 I
-522 LVRSHLSYNKKSAK
+522 RSHISYKNKKN
-536 DAERDIKMDIVLT
+536 EEVRDVKMDIVLN
-549 SENKDEVWE
+549 SENHQEVWAA
-558 NLKSHTAETLCHT
+558 LSGHTAETLCHT
-571 LDYAADT
+571 LEYAADT
-578 YEGVITAFANEDV
+578 YEGVIRAFAREDV
-591 RKLRSALGKIVEE
+591 RKLRTALDKIVEE
-604 KAWLKQMRR
+604 KAWLKKQRR
-613 KETLGFR
+613 HETLGFR

-663 RPLSPE
+663 RPLSPQ
-669 YLMEFAPYQKR
+669 YLEEFAPYQQR
-680 LIEVFRGISRI
+680 LVAVFRGISEVIR
-691 ISTGDY
+691 TGDF
-697 TDAEKLS
+697 TEAERLS
-704 SEGKW
+704 AEGKW
-709 LKKEISNLRRLQT
+709 LKKEISNLRRVQT

-755 LRGCEKYFIDQKGLS
+755 LRGCEKFFIDQTDCEVDAKL
-770 AEEANL
+770 

>member
-1 MQQFFTNLKS
+1 
-11 FMEIFYFAII
+11 MEYIYLGII
-21 CILFIFAVI
+21 CFLFILAVI

-52 ASLKTIL
+52 ASLRTIL

-92 RQLMCVFLAVTVT
+92 RQVMCIFLAVTVT

-139 IKMNS
+139 IKLNS
-144 GENLPDVESMGDLL
+144 GENMEGVESLADLL
-158 NTSKALE
+158 NTGKALE

-243 MLLGIVFVVSTFLMQ
+243 QLLGIIFVVSTVLMQ
-258 ILHALKVNVFKVII
+258 FLHAIKVNVFKVII
-272 MVGTFALAMAFAGND
+272 MIGTFALAMAFAGND
-287 LVNFIGVTMAALDSF
+287 LVNFIGVTMAALDSV
-302 LHFYH
+302 LHFFK
-307 EAVPAGI
+307 EGLAAGFT
-314 SPDEYMMGFLND
+314 PDTYKMGFLND
-326 SATTSVWFLIGAGAI
+326 PATTSIWFLIGAGAI
-341 MVFALCTSKK
+341 MVFALYTSKK

-371 FGSSSMARK
+371 FGSSSLARK
-380 LVRAGM
+380 LVRMGM
-386 GFVNGINNIT
+386 GFINGLNNIT
-396 PKNIKQWVS
+396 PSNVKKWV
-405 NRFNQNEVTIDEGAA
+405 NGRFNQSEVTIDEGAA

-457 MGTSLADRAWG
+457 MGSSLADRAWG

-496 AGIVASIMYFG
+496 AGLVATINYVTGPIGMLVM
-507 GSVAMVIMAC
+507 VALAIFLL
-517 ISGFI
+517 I
-522 LVRSHLSYNKKSAK
+522 RSHISYKNKATK
-536 DAERDIKMDIVLT
+536 EVRDEKMDIILT
-549 SENKDEVWE
+549 SEDPGRVWN
-558 NLKSHTAETLCHT
+558 NLKAHTAETLCHT

-578 YEGVITAFANEDV
+578 YEGVISAFANEDV

-663 RPLSPE
+663 RPLSPQ
-669 YLMEFAPYQKR
+669 YYDEFAPYQKR
-680 LIEVFRGISRI
+680 LIEVFRGISRV

-704 SEGKW
+704 AEGKW
-709 LKKEISNLRRLQT
+709 LKKEISNLRRVQT

-755 LRGCEKYFIDQKGLS
+755 LRGCEKYFN
-770 AEEANL
+770 E

>member
-1 MQQFFTNLKS
+1 
-11 FMEIFYFAII
+11 MEIFYFGII
-21 CILFIFAVI
+21 CFLFILAVI

-52 ASLKTIL
+52 ASLKVIL

-134 FAISL
+134 FALAI
-139 IKMNS
+139 IKVSS
-144 GENLPDVESMGDLL
+144 GENLPGVESVGDLL

-243 MLLGIVFVVSTFLMQ
+243 MLLGVIFVVSTVLMQ
-258 ILHALKVNVFKVII
+258 LLHALKVNIFKVII
-272 MVGTFALAMAFAGND
+272 MIGTFALAMAFAGND
-287 LVNFIGVTMAALDSF
+287 LVNFIGVTMAALDSV
-302 LHFYH
+302 LHFFR

-314 SPDEYMMGFLND
+314 SPDEYMMGFLNEP
-326 SATTSVWFLIGAGAI
+326 ATTSVWFLIGAGAI

-371 FGSSSMARK
+371 FGSSSLARK
-380 LVRAGM
+380 LVRMGM
-386 GFVNGINNIT
+386 GFVNGLNNIT
-396 PKNIKQWVS
+396 PANVKKWV
-405 NRFNQNEVTIDEGAA
+405 NGRFNQSEVTIDEGAA

-457 MGTSLADRAWG
+457 MGSSLADRAWG
-468 RETAVF
+468 RESAVF

-496 AGIVASIMYFG
+496 AGLVASVNYLAGPVGMFVM
-507 GSVAMVIMAC
+507 VALAIFLL
-517 ISGFI
+517 I
-522 LVRSHLSYNKKSAK
+522 RSHMSYKNKKN
-536 DAERDIKMDIVLT
+536 EEVRDEKMDIILT
-549 SENKDEVWE
+549 SEDPGRVWN
-558 NLKSHTAETLCHT
+558 NLKAHTAETLCHT
-571 LDYAADT
+571 LDFAADT
-578 YEGVITAFANEDV
+578 YENVISAFANEDV
-591 RKLRSALGKIVEE
+591 RKLRTALGKIVEE
-604 KAWLKQMRR
+604 KALLKKMRR
-613 KETLGFR
+613 QETLGFR

-632 WYYLSSNNAQQILN
+632 WYYLSSNNGQQILN

-663 RPLSPE
+663 RPLPPQ
-669 YLMEFAPYQKR
+669 YYDEFAPYQKR
-680 LIEVFRGISRI
+680 LIEVFRGISRVI
-691 ISTGDY
+691 RTGDY

-704 SEGKW
+704 AEGKW
-709 LKKEISNLRRLQT
+709 LKKEISNLRRVQT

-755 LRGCEKYFIDQKGLS
+755 LRGCEKYFNDQQ
-770 AEEANL
+770 

>member
-1 MQQFFTNLKS
+1 
-11 FMEIFYFAII
+11 MEIFYFGII
-21 CILFIFAVI
+21 CFLFILAVI

-52 ASLKTIL
+52 ASFKTIL
-59 IVAAIGIF
+59 VIAAVGIF

-92 RQLMCVFLAVTVT
+92 RQVMCIFLAVTAS

-139 IKMNS
+139 IKLGS
-144 GENLPDVESMGDLL
+144 GEAMEGVAGLGDLL

-190 IFTYNYKKGLTKK
+190 IFTYSYKKGLTAK
-203 IGIFG
+203 IGVFG
-208 GVAVTSIIYFML
+208 GVAVTSILYFML

-227 SFMTPE
+227 FFMTPD
-233 IKAFLNENTL
+233 IKAFLNEHTGML
-243 MLLGIVFVVSTFLMQ
+243 LLGIFVVSTVLMQ
-258 ILHALKVNVFKVII
+258 FLHAIKVNVFKVVIL
-272 MVGTFALAMAFAGND
+272 VGTFALAMAFAGND

-302 LHFYH
+302 LHFFR
-307 EAVPAGI
+307 EGMAQGFT
-314 SPDEYMMGFLND
+314 PDTYMMGFLNEP
-326 SATTSVWFLIGAGAI
+326 ATTSIWFLIGAGAI
-341 MVFALCTSKK
+341 MIFALVTSKK

-371 FGSSSMARK
+371 FGSSSMARR
-380 LVRAGM
+380 LVRVGM
-386 GFVNGINNIT
+386 SFVNGINNCT
-396 PKNIKQWVS
+396 PRKIKLWVR
-405 NRFNQNEVTIDEGAA
+405 NRFNQEEATLDDGAA

-457 MGTSLADRAWG
+457 MGSSLADRAWG
-468 RETAVF
+468 RESAVF

-496 AGIVASIMYFG
+496 AGLVATLNYMLCPFGFPVGMLITIVLAIFLL
-507 GSVAMVIMAC
+507 I
-517 ISGFI
+517 
-522 LVRSHLSYNKKSAK
+522 RSHIAYNKKST
-536 DAERDIKMDIVLT
+536 EEVRDVKMDAVLN
-549 SENKDEVWE
+549 SDDKDVVWA
-558 NLKSHTAETLCHT
+558 NLSGHAADTLCHT
-571 LDYAADT
+571 LDYAAKT
-578 YEGVITAFANEDV
+578 YEGVITAFAKEDV

-604 KAWLKQMRR
+604 KAWLKKMRR
-613 KETLGFR
+613 QETLGFR

-663 RPLSPE
+663 HPLSPQ
-669 YLMEFAPYQKR
+669 YLEEFLPYQQR
-680 LIEVFRGISRI
+680 LVAVFRGISEVIR
-691 ISTGDY
+691 TGDFSE
-697 TDAEKLS
+697 AEKLS
-704 SEGKW
+704 AEGKW
-709 LKKEISNLRRLQT
+709 LKKEISNLRRVQT

-755 LRGCEKYFIDQKGLS
+755 LRGCEKFFIDQVDCVADAKL
-770 AEEANL
+770 

>member
-1 MQQFFTNLKS
+1 
-11 FMEIFYFAII
+11 
-21 CILFIFAVI
+21 
-30 DLNVGVSNDAVN
+30 
-42 FLNSAVGAKA
+42 
-52 ASLKTIL
+52 
-59 IVAAIGIF
+59 
-67 IGASTSNGMMD
+67 
-78 IARHG
+78 
-83 MFQPEHFYF
+83 
-92 RQLMCVFLAVTVT
+92 
-105 DVVLLDI
+105 
-112 FNSLGMPT
+112 
-120 STTVSM
+120 

-139 IKMNS
+139 IKINS
-144 GENLPDVESMGDLL
+144 GETLEGVSTMGDLL
-158 NTSKALE
+158 NTGKALE

-173 VAIAFFFGII
+173 VAIAFFFGVI
-183 VQWIARL
+183 VQWISRL

-203 IGIFG
+203 IGVFG
-208 GVAVTSIIYFML
+208 GVAVTSILYFML
-220 FKGMKGA
+220 FKGMKNA
-227 SFMTPE
+227 AFMTADV
-233 IKAFLNENTL
+233 KAYLNENTL
-243 MLLGIVFVVSTFLMQ
+243 MLLGIIFVVSTILMQ
-258 ILHALKVNVFKVII
+258 FLHALKVNVFKVII
-272 MVGTFALAMAFAGND
+272 LIGTFALAMAFAGND
-287 LVNFIGVTMAALDSF
+287 LVNFIGVTMAALDSV
-302 LHFYH
+302 LHFAR

-314 SPDEYMMGFLND
+314 SADEYMMGFLNEP
-326 SATTSVWFLIGAGAI
+326 AQTSVWFLIGAGAI

-371 FGSSSMARK
+371 FGSSSLARK
-380 LVRAGM
+380 MVRMGM
-386 GFVNGINNIT
+386 GFVNNLNNIT
-396 PKNIKQWVS
+396 PANVKNWVS
-405 NRFNQNEVTIDEGAA
+405 GRFNQEEVALDEGAA

-457 MGTSLADRAWG
+457 MGSSLADRAWG

-496 AGIVASIMYFG
+496 AGLVATVNYLAGPVGMFIM
-507 GSVAMVIMAC
+507 VALAIFLL
-517 ISGFI
+517 I
-522 LVRSHLSYNKKSAK
+522 RSHISYKNKATK
-536 DAERDIKMDIVLT
+536 EVRDEKMDIILT
-549 SENKDEVWE
+549 SEDPARVWS
-558 NLKSHTAETLCHT
+558 NLKAHTADTLCHT

-604 KAWLKQMRR
+604 KAWLKKMRR
-613 KETLGFR
+613 QETLGFR

-632 WYYLSSNNAQQILN
+632 WYYLCSNNGQQILN

-663 RPLSPE
+663 RPLSPQYYE
-669 YLMEFAPYQKR
+669 EFAPYQKR
-680 LIEVFRGISRI
+680 LVEVFRGISRV

-704 SEGKW
+704 AEGKW
-709 LKKEISNLRRLQT
+709 LKKEISNLRRVQT

-755 LRGCEKYFIDQKGLS
+755 LRGCEKYFLDQQ
-770 AEEANL
+770 

>member
-1 MQQFFTNLKS
+1 
-11 FMEIFYFAII
+11 MEIFYFAII
-21 CILFIFAVI
+21 CVLFIFAVI

-139 IKMNS
+139 IKVAS
-144 GENLPDVESMGDLL
+144 GEVMEGVNSVGDLL

-183 VQWIARL
+183 VQWISRL
-190 IFTYNYKKGLTKK
+190 VFTYNYKKGLGKK

-227 SFMTPE
+227 AFMTPE
-233 IKAFLNENTL
+233 IKAYLNENTL
-243 MLLGIVFVVSTFLMQ
+243 MLLGIIFVVSTVLMQ
-258 ILHALKVNVFKVII
+258 LLHALKVNVFKVII
-272 MVGTFALAMAFAGND
+272 MIGTFALAMAFAGND
-287 LVNFIGVTMAALDSF
+287 LVNFIGVTMAALDSV
-302 LHFYH
+302 LHFAR

-314 SPDEYMMGFLND
+314 SADEYMMGFLNEP
-326 SATTSVWFLIGAGAI
+326 ATTSIWFLIGAGAV
-341 MVFALCTSKK
+341 MVYALCTSKK

-386 GFVNGINNIT
+386 GFINGINKVS
-396 PKNIKQWVS
+396 PKSVKRWVAK
-405 NRFNQNEVTIDEGAA
+405 RFDQEHTTLDEGAA

-457 MGTSLADRAWG
+457 MGSSLADHAWG
-468 RETAVF
+468 RESAVF

-507 GSVAMVIMAC
+507 GPVAMVVMAALALFLL
-517 ISGFI
+517 I
-522 LVRSHLSYNKKSAK
+522 RSHISYKNKKN
-536 DAERDIKMDIVLT
+536 EEVRDVKMDIVLNA
-549 SENKDEVWE
+549 ENPQEVWTA
-558 NLKSHTAETLCHT
+558 LSSHTADTLCHT
-571 LDYAADT
+571 LEYAADT
-578 YEGVITAFANEDV
+578 YEGVIRAFAREDV
-591 RKLRSALGKIVEE
+591 RKLRTALDKIVEE
-604 KAWLKQMRR
+604 KAWLKKQRR
-613 KETLGFR
+613 HETLGFR

-663 RPLSPE
+663 RPLSPQ
-669 YLMEFAPYQKR
+669 YLEEFLPYQQR
-680 LIEVFRGISRI
+680 LVAVFRGISEVIR
-691 ISTGDY
+691 TGDFSE
-697 TDAEKLS
+697 AEKLS
-704 SEGKW
+704 AEGKW
-709 LKKEISNLRRLQT
+709 LKKEISNLRRVQT

-755 LRGCEKYFIDQKGLS
+755 LRGCEKFFIDQTGDLATEPKL
-770 AEEANL
+770 

>member
-1 MQQFFTNLKS
+1 
-11 FMEIFYFAII
+11 MEYFYFAII
-21 CILFIFAVI
+21 CVLFIFAII

-59 IVAAIGIF
+59 FIAAIGIF
-67 IGASTSNGMMD
+67 IGASTSSGMMD

-139 IKMNS
+139 IKINS
-144 GENLPDVESMGDLL
+144 GEALEGVSSMGDLL
-158 NTSKALE
+158 NTGKALE

-173 VAIAFFFGII
+173 VAIAFFFGIV
-183 VQWIARL
+183 VQWISRL

-208 GVAVTSIIYFML
+208 GVAITSILYFML
-220 FKGMKGA
+220 FKGMKNA
-227 SFMTPE
+227 AFMTPDV
-233 IKAFLNENTL
+233 KAYLNENTL
-243 MLLGIVFVVSTFLMQ
+243 MLLGVIFVVSTILMQ
-258 ILHALKVNVFKVII
+258 FLHALKVNVFKVII
-272 MVGTFALAMAFAGND
+272 LIGTFALAMAFAGND
-287 LVNFIGVTMAALDSF
+287 LVNFIGVTMAALDSVI
-302 LHFYH
+302 HFA
-307 EAVPAGI
+307 EVAVPAGI
-314 SPDEYMMGFLND
+314 SADEYMMGFLNEP
-326 SATTSVWFLIGAGAI
+326 AQTSIWFLIGAGAI
-341 MVFALCTSKK
+341 MVYALCTSKK
-351 AHEVLKTSIN
+351 AHEVLNTSIN

-386 GFVNGINNIT
+386 GFITSINKIS
-396 PKNIKQWVS
+396 PKNLKRWVAK
-405 NRFNQNEVTIDEGAA
+405 RFNQEEATLDDGAA

-457 MGTSLADRAWG
+457 MGSSLADHAWG
-468 RETAVF
+468 RESAVF

-496 AGIVASIMYFG
+496 AGIVSSIMYFG
-507 GSVAMVIMAC
+507 GPVAMVIMAGLALFLL
-517 ISGFI
+517 I
-522 LVRSHLSYNKKSAK
+522 RSHISYKNKKNE
-536 DAERDIKMDIVLT
+536 DVRDVKLDIVLNSQDT
-549 SENKDEVWE
+549 DEVWTA
-558 NLKSHTAETLCHT
+558 LSGHTADTLCHT

-578 YEGVITAFANEDV
+578 YDGVIRAFAREDV
-591 RKLRSALGKIVEE
+591 RKLRTALTKIVEE
-604 KAWLKQMRR
+604 KAWLKKMRR
-613 KETLGFR
+613 HETLGFR

-663 RPLSPE
+663 RPLSPQ
-669 YLMEFAPYQKR
+669 YLEEFAPYQKR
-680 LIEVFRGISRI
+680 LVAVFRGISEVIR
-691 ISTGDY
+691 TGDFSE
-697 TDAEKLS
+697 AEKLS
-704 SEGKW
+704 AEGKW
-709 LKKEISNLRRLQT
+709 LKKEISNLRRVQT
-722 HRLQEDAENIKV
+722 HRLQEDADNIKV

-755 LRGCEKYFIDQKGLS
+755 LRGCEKFFGENVPYTI
-770 AEEANL
+770 EEA

>member
-1 MQQFFTNLKS
+1 
-11 FMEIFYFAII
+11 MEYFYVGII
-21 CILFIFAVI
+21 CFLFILAVI

-52 ASLKTIL
+52 ASLKVIL

-134 FAISL
+134 FALAI
-139 IKMNS
+139 IKVSS
-144 GENLPDVESMGDLL
+144 GENLPGVESVGDLL

-243 MLLGIVFVVSTFLMQ
+243 MLLGIIFVVSTVLMQ
-258 ILHALKVNVFKVII
+258 LLHALKVNIFKVII
-272 MVGTFALAMAFAGND
+272 MIGTFALAMAFAGND
-287 LVNFIGVTMAALDSF
+287 LVNFIGVTMAALDSV
-302 LHFYH
+302 LHFFR
-307 EAVPAGI
+307 EGLPAGFT
-314 SPDEYMMGFLND
+314 PDTYMMGFLNEP
-326 SATTSVWFLIGAGAI
+326 ATTSVWFLIGAGAI

-371 FGSSSMARK
+371 FGSSSLARK
-380 LVRAGM
+380 LVRMGM
-386 GFVNGINNIT
+386 GFVNGLNNIT
-396 PKNIKQWVS
+396 PSNVKKWV
-405 NRFNQNEVTIDEGAA
+405 NGRFNQSEVTIDEGAA

-457 MGTSLADRAWG
+457 MGSSLADRAWG
-468 RETAVF
+468 RESAVF

-496 AGIVASIMYFG
+496 AGLVATVNYLAGPVGMFIM
-507 GSVAMVIMAC
+507 VALAIFLL
-517 ISGFI
+517 I
-522 LVRSHLSYNKKSAK
+522 RSHMSYKNKKN
-536 DAERDIKMDIVLT
+536 EEVRDVKMDIILT
-549 SENKDEVWE
+549 SEDPGRVWD
-558 NLKSHTAETLCHT
+558 NLKAHTAETLCHT
-571 LDYAADT
+571 LDFAADT
-578 YEGVITAFANEDV
+578 YENVISAFANEDV
-591 RKLRSALGKIVEE
+591 RKLRTALGKIVEE
-604 KAWLKQMRR
+604 KALLKKMRR
-613 KETLGFR
+613 QETLGFR

-632 WYYLSSNNAQQILN
+632 WYYLSSNNGQQILN

-663 RPLSPE
+663 RPLSPQ
-669 YLMEFAPYQKR
+669 YYDEFAPYQKR
-680 LIEVFRGISRI
+680 LIEVFRGISRVI
-691 ISTGDY
+691 RTGDY

-704 SEGKW
+704 AEGKW
-709 LKKEISNLRRLQT
+709 LKKEISNLRRVQT

-755 LRGCEKYFIDQKGLS
+755 LRGCEKYFN
-770 AEEANL
+770 E

>member
-1 MQQFFTNLKS
+1 
-11 FMEIFYFAII
+11 MEYFYVGII
-21 CILFIFAVI
+21 CFLFILAII

-52 ASLKTIL
+52 ASLKVIL

-134 FAISL
+134 FALAI
-139 IKMNS
+139 IKVSS
-144 GENLPDVESMGDLL
+144 GENLPGVESVGDLL

-243 MLLGIVFVVSTFLMQ
+243 MLLGIIFVVSTVLMQ
-258 ILHALKVNVFKVII
+258 LLHALKVNIFKVII
-272 MVGTFALAMAFAGND
+272 MIGTFALAMAFAGND
-287 LVNFIGVTMAALDSF
+287 LVNFIGVTMAALDSV
-302 LHFYH
+302 LHFFR

-314 SPDEYMMGFLND
+314 SPDEYMMGFLNEP
-326 SATTSVWFLIGAGAI
+326 ATTSVWFLIGAGAI
-341 MVFALCTSKK
+341 MVFSLCTSKK

-371 FGSSSMARK
+371 FGSSSLARK
-380 LVRAGM
+380 LVRMGM
-386 GFVNGINNIT
+386 GFVNGLNNIT
-396 PKNIKQWVS
+396 PANVKKWV
-405 NRFNQNEVTIDEGAA
+405 NGRFNQSEVTIDEGAA

-457 MGTSLADRAWG
+457 MGSSLADRAWG
-468 RETAVF
+468 RESAVF

-496 AGIVASIMYFG
+496 AGLVASVNYLAGPVGMFVM
-507 GSVAMVIMAC
+507 VALAIFLL
-517 ISGFI
+517 I
-522 LVRSHLSYNKKSAK
+522 RSHMSYKNKKN
-536 DAERDIKMDIVLT
+536 EEVRDVKMDIILT
-549 SENKDEVWE
+549 SEDPGRVWN
-558 NLKSHTAETLCHT
+558 NLKAHTAETLCHT
-571 LDYAADT
+571 LDFAADT
-578 YEGVITAFANEDV
+578 YESVISAFANEDV
-591 RKLRSALGKIVEE
+591 RKLRTALGKIVEE
-604 KAWLKQMRR
+604 KALLKKMRR
-613 KETLGFR
+613 QETLGFR

-632 WYYLSSNNAQQILN
+632 WYYLSSNNGQQILN

-663 RPLSPE
+663 RPLSPQ
-669 YLMEFAPYQKR
+669 YYDEFAPYQKR
-680 LIEVFRGISRI
+680 LIEVFRGISRVI
-691 ISTGDY
+691 RTGDY

-704 SEGKW
+704 AEGKW
-709 LKKEISNLRRLQT
+709 LKKEISNLRRVQT

-755 LRGCEKYFIDQKGLS
+755 LRGCEKYFNDQK
-770 AEEANL
+770 

>member
-1 MQQFFTNLKS
+1 
-11 FMEIFYFAII
+11 MEIFYFAII
-21 CILFIFAVI
+21 CVLFIFAVI

-59 IVAAIGIF
+59 IIAAIGIF

-139 IKMNS
+139 IKLGS
-144 GENLPDVESMGDLL
+144 GEGLEGVTSLADLL
-158 NTSKALE
+158 NTGKALE

-173 VAIAFFFGII
+173 VAIAFFFGVI
-183 VQWIARL
+183 VQWISRL
-190 IFTYNYKKGLTKK
+190 VFTYNYKKNLTAK

-208 GVAVTSIIYFML
+208 GVAVTSILYFML

-227 SFMTPE
+227 AFMTPE
-233 IKAFLNENTL
+233 VKAYLNENTL
-243 MLLGIVFVVSTFLMQ
+243 MLLGIVFVVSTALMQ
-258 ILHALKVNVFKVII
+258 FLHALKVNIFKVVILI
-272 MVGTFALAMAFAGND
+272 GTFALAMAFAGND
-287 LVNFIGVTMAALDSF
+287 LVNFIGVTMAALDSV
-302 LHFYH
+302 LHFAR

-314 SPDEYMMGFLND
+314 SADEYMMGFLNEP
-326 SATTSVWFLIGAGAI
+326 AQTSVWFLIGAGAI
-341 MVFALCTSKK
+341 MVYALCTSKK

-386 GFVNGINNIT
+386 GFINGVNKIS
-396 PKNIKQWVS
+396 PKNVKRWVAK
-405 NRFNQNEVTIDEGAA
+405 RFDQEHATLDDGAA

-457 MGTSLADRAWG
+457 MGSSLADKAWG
-468 RETAVF
+468 RESAVF

-507 GSVAMVIMAC
+507 GPIAMVVMAALALFLL
-517 ISGFI
+517 I
-522 LVRSHLSYNKKSAK
+522 RSHLAYKNKKN
-536 DAERDIKMDIVLT
+536 EEVRDVKMDIVLNSEDT
-549 SENKDEVWE
+549 SEVWTA
-558 NLKSHTAETLCHT
+558 LSGHTAETLCHT
-571 LDYAADT
+571 LEYAADT
-578 YEGVITAFANEDV
+578 YEGVIRAFAREDV
-591 RKLRSALGKIVEE
+591 RKLRTALDKIVEE
-604 KAWLKQMRR
+604 KAWLKKQRR
-613 KETLGFR
+613 HETLGFR

-663 RPLSPE
+663 RPLSPQ
-669 YLMEFAPYQKR
+669 YLEEFAPYQQR
-680 LIEVFRGISRI
+680 LVAVFRGISEVIR
-691 ISTGDY
+691 TGDF
-697 TDAEKLS
+697 TNAEQLS
-704 SEGKW
+704 AEGKW
-709 LKKEISNLRRLQT
+709 LKKEISNLRRVQT

-755 LRGCEKYFIDQKGLS
+755 LRGCEKFFIDQTES
-770 AEEANL
+770 NVEAKL